1 MKLVDA
7 SIKNPITV
15 IVGVILLVMFGLIA
29 LLRIPVQLTPNVDK
43 AEITVNTIWTGA
55 SPQEVEREIIDEQED
70 VLKSVEGLVEMKS
83 ESFYGRGTI
92 TLKFQVGTDPN
103 AALLKVS
110 NNLNQVPEYPDEA
123 EEPVLVSSGSQQ
135 NAIAWIVLERLS
147 GDNTN
152 IATEYQFVKDFIKPR
167 FERIPGVAESE
178 IYGGVEPEMQVI
190 FAPDALA
197 AHRISIAEVA
207 AALNRENE
215 NISAGDFDEGKRKFI
230 ARTVGQ
236 YQSPQDVAD
245 VVIKYI
251 NGAPIYV
258 YDVAEVRLGYA
269 KPAATVHEKDRP
281 TIAVNCKRQTGA
293 NVIQVMKGVRQAIV
307 ELNAGLL
314 KERGMRL
321 RQVYDETEYIESA
334 IDLVRQNLFV
344 GGTLAVLVLILFLRS
359 INSTL
364 IIATAI
370 PISVVGTFL
379 MMTFFGRNINVISLA
394 GLAFA
399 VGMVVDA
406 AIVVL
411 ENIDRHR
418 ELGESRVVAAQRGTT
433 EVWGAVLAS
442 TLTTMAVFI
451 PVVYVQEEAGQLFKD
466 IAIAISCAVALS
478 LIVSI
483 TVIPTFAAKILGF
496 FRERRKAKLAVKYQ
510 QMHGVSANPG
520 SKPAGDDTYDSVGHV
535 SFFGKALRRL
545 DNFAHR
551 FTEGVAN
558 FNYKVTGSVPARL
571 AVVLVLTGL
580 SLGMALWLSPP
591 SEYLPEG
598 NRNFVFSFLL
608 PPPGYNLEEL
618 DDIGKEIVDDL
629 DPYWKGV
636 ESKEGTIEFR
646 EPRIRNLF
654 YVALGRLMFAGA
666 STEDPLK
673 ARDLVPIF
681 KQELAKIPGFY
692 ATSYQS
698 SLFGRGISS
707 GRTIDIDITGPD
719 LVQLVRIGARIFG
732 QSMQLLPGSQVRP
745 IPSLDLG
752 NPEIQIIP
760 DRVRAASLGLAARD
774 IGEAVDTLL
783 DGRKVS
789 DYQHEGKEIDLTLM
803 GRSSS
808 TQRTQDFDNLLL
820 RTLDGQLITLGSVT
834 DVRWVAGPTQ
844 INHIERQRAITI
856 QVRPP
861 KETPL
866 ETAMQIIENKIIA
879 PIKNSNEL
887 GNLYNINL
895 AGTADDLVV
904 TRRALQW
911 NFILALVITYLL
923 MAALFAS
930 FLYPFVI
937 MFSVPLAAA
946 GGFAGL
952 WLVSTFIEYQSLD
965 VLTMLG
971 FIILIGTVVN
981 NAILIVHQSLNH
993 MRHEGLERREA
1004 IREAVR
1010 NRIRPIFMSTTT
1022 SVFGMLPLV
1031 LFRGA
1036 GSELYRGLGSV
1047 VVGGLALSTIFTL
1060 FLIPAL
1066 FSLVLDA
1073 RFRITGKIT

>member
-15 IVGVILLVMFGLIA
+15 AVGVILLVMFGLIA
-29 LLRIPVQLTPNVDK
+29 LFRIPVQLTPNVDK
-43 AEITVNTIWTGA
+43 AEITVNTIWPGA
-55 SPQEVEREIIDEQED
+55 SPQEVEREIADEQED

-83 ESFYGRGTI
+83 ESFYGRGTVS
-92 TLKFQVGTDPN
+92 LKFQVGTDPD

-123 EEPVLVSSGSQQ
+123 EEPVLVSSGSEQ
-135 NAIAWIVLERLS
+135 NAIAWIILERLS
-147 GDNTN
+147 GDNTG
-152 IATEYQFVKDFIKPR
+152 IETEYQFVKDFVKPR

-190 FAPDALA
+190 FDPDELA
-197 AHRISIAEVA
+197 AHHITLAEVA
-207 AALNRENE
+207 AALNQENE

-236 YQSPQDVAD
+236 YQSPNDVEN

-258 YDVAEVRLGYA
+258 RDIAKVKLGYA
-269 KPAATVHEKDRP
+269 KPTATVHEKNRP
-281 TIAVNCKRQTGA
+281 TIAVNAKRQTGA
-293 NVIQVMKGVRQAIV
+293 NVLQVMKGVREAIA
-307 ELNAGLL
+307 EMNAGLL
-314 KERGMRL
+314 KERGLRL

-418 ELGESRVVAAQRGTT
+418 SLGETRVEAASKGTT

-483 TVIPTFAAKILGF
+483 TVIPAFAAKILGY
-496 FRERRKAKLAVKYQ
+496 FRERRKAK
-510 QMHGVSANPG
+510 SAAKRKQLSRVPTNPG
-520 SKPAGDDTYDSVGHV
+520 SESDTTKGSE
-535 SFFGKALRRL
+535 L
-545 DNFAHR
+545 DNGLPPLKNSVRLLDRFAHI

-558 FNYKVTGSVPARL
+558 FNYRVTGSVPARV
-571 AVVLVLTGL
+571 AIVVALTGF
-580 SLGMALWLSPP
+580 SLAMAFFLSPP

-618 DDIGKEIVDDL
+618 DQIGNGIVNEL
-629 DPYWKGV
+629 EPYWKEDGNV
-636 ESKEGTIEFR
+636 EYR

-654 YVALGRLMFAGA
+654 YVALGRIMFAGA
-666 STEDPLK
+666 STQDPLK
-673 ARDLVPIF
+673 ARELVPIF
-681 KQELAKIPGFY
+681 KRELKKIPGFY

-707 GRTIDIDITGPD
+707 GRTIDVDITGPD
-719 LVQLVRIGARIFG
+719 LTRLVQFGGRIFG

-752 NPEIQIIP
+752 NPEIQITP

-774 IGEAVDTLL
+774 IGQAVDTLL

-789 DYQHEGKEIDLTLM
+789 DYQHDGKEIDLTLM
-803 GRSSS
+803 GISSF
-808 TQRTQDFDNLLL
+808 TNRTQDFENLLL
-820 RTLDGQLITLGSVT
+820 RTANGQLVTLGSVA

-861 KETPL
+861 RETPL
-866 ETAMQIIENKIIA
+866 ETAMLTLKNKVIA
-879 PIKNSNEL
+879 PLKNSGEI
-887 GNLYNINL
+887 GGLYNINL

-904 TRRALQW
+904 TRKALQW
-911 NFILALVITYLL
+911 NFVLALAITYLL

-930 FLYPFVI
+930 FLYPLVI

-952 WLVSTFIEYQSLD
+952 WLVSHLIEYQSLD

-993 MRHEGLERREA
+993 MRHEGMERREA

-1073 RFRITGKIT
+1073 RYKLTGKIT

>member
-15 IVGVILLVMFGLIA
+15 AVGVILLVMFGLIA

-43 AEITVNTIWTGA
+43 AEITVNTIWPGA

-83 ESFYGRGTI
+83 ESFYSRGRV
-92 TLKFQVGTDPN
+92 TLKFQVGTDPDT
-103 AALLKVS
+103 ALLKVS

-123 EEPVLVSSGSQQ
+123 EEPVLVSSGSEQ
-135 NAIAWIVLERLS
+135 NAIAWIILERLS
-147 GDNTN
+147 GDNTG
-152 IATEYQFVKDFIKPR
+152 IETEYQFVKDFVKPR

-178 IYGGVEPEMQVI
+178 IYGGVEPEMQVT
-190 FAPDALA
+190 FDPNTLA
-197 AHRISIAEVA
+197 AHDITIAEVA
-207 AALNRENE
+207 TALSRENE

-236 YQSPQDVAD
+236 YQSPNDVAN

-258 YDVAEVRLGYA
+258 HDIAEVRLSYA
-269 KPAATVHEKDRP
+269 KPSATVSEKGRP
-281 TIAVNCKRQTGA
+281 TIAVNAKRQTGA
-293 NVIQVMKGVRQAIV
+293 NVLQVMTGVRAAIT
-307 ELNAGLL
+307 EMNAGLL
-314 KERGMRL
+314 KERGLRL

-334 IDLVRQNLFV
+334 INLVRQNLFV

-399 VGMVVDA
+399 VGMVLDA

-418 ELGESRVVAAQRGTT
+418 GLGEGRVEAAYKGTT

-442 TLTTMAVFI
+442 TLTTMAVFV

-483 TVIPTFAAKILGF
+483 TVIPTFSAKILGF
-496 FRERRKAKLAVKYQ
+496 FRERRKAKLAAK
-510 QMHGVSANPG
+510 HEKLSGVLANPAPQSEG
-520 SKPAGDDTYDSVGHV
+520 AKSSKPGSGL
-535 SFFGKALRRL
+535 SPFKKSIRFL
-545 DNFAHR
+545 DRFSHN

-558 FNYKVTGSVPARL
+558 FNYRVTGSVPARV
-571 AVVLVLTGL
+571 AVVVALTGF
-580 SLGMALWLSPP
+580 SLAMALWLSPP

-598 NRNFVFSFLL
+598 NRNFVFSLLL

-618 DDIGKEIVDDL
+618 DKVGNTIVKEL
-629 DPYWKGV
+629 EPYWKDDASV
-636 ESKEGTIEFR
+636 EYR

-654 YVALGRLMFAGA
+654 YVALGRIMFAGA
-666 STEDPLK
+666 STQDPLK

-681 KQELAKIPGFY
+681 KKELRKIPGFY

-698 SLFGRGISS
+698 SLFGRGITS
-707 GRTIDIDITGPD
+707 GRTIDVDISGPD
-719 LVQLVRIGARIFG
+719 LTRLIQFGGRVFG
-732 QSMQLLPGSQVRP
+732 QAMQLLPGSQVRP

-752 NPEIQIIP
+752 NPEIQITP

-774 IGEAVDTLL
+774 IGQVVDTLL

-789 DYQHEGKEIDLTLM
+789 DYQHDGKEIDLTLM
-803 GRSSS
+803 GISSA
-808 TQRTQDFDNLLL
+808 TKQTQDFENLLL
-820 RTLDGQLITLGSVT
+820 RTADGRLVTLGSVA
-834 DVRWVAGPTQ
+834 DVRWVSGPTQ

-861 KETPL
+861 RETPL
-866 ETAMQIIENKIIA
+866 ETAMQTLENKVIG
-879 PIKNSNEL
+879 PLKKSGEL
-887 GNLYNINL
+887 GGLYNINL

-904 TRRALQW
+904 TRKALQW
-911 NFILALVITYLL
+911 NFVLALAITYLL

-930 FLYPFVI
+930 FLYPLVI

-952 WLVSTFIEYQSLD
+952 WLVSNLIEYQSLD

-993 MRHEGLERREA
+993 MRHEGMERREA

-1073 RFRITGKIT
+1073 RYKLTGKIT

>member
-7 SIKNPITV
+7 SIKNPIPV
-15 IVGVILLVMFGLIA
+15 AVGVILLVMFGLIA

-43 AEITVNTIWTGA
+43 AEITVNTIWPGA

-83 ESFYGRGTI
+83 ESFYSRGRV
-92 TLKFQVGTDPN
+92 TLKFQVGTDPDT
-103 AALLKVS
+103 ALLKVS

-123 EEPVLVSSGSQQ
+123 EEPVLVSSGSEQ
-135 NAIAWIVLERLS
+135 NAIAWIILERLS
-147 GDNTN
+147 GDNTG
-152 IATEYQFVKDFIKPR
+152 IETEYQFVKDFVKPR

-190 FAPDALA
+190 FDPNTLA
-197 AHRISIAEVA
+197 AHDITIAEVA
-207 AALNRENE
+207 TALSRENE

-236 YQSPQDVAD
+236 YQSPNDVAN

-258 YDVAEVRLGYA
+258 HDIAEVRLDYA
-269 KPAATVHEKDRP
+269 KPSATVSEKGRP
-281 TIAVNCKRQTGA
+281 TIAVNAKRQTGA
-293 NVIQVMKGVRQAIV
+293 NVLQVMNGVRAAIT
-307 ELNAGLL
+307 EMNAGLL
-314 KERGMRL
+314 KERGLRL

-334 IDLVRQNLFV
+334 INLVRQNLFV

-399 VGMVVDA
+399 VGMVLDA

-418 ELGESRVVAAQRGTT
+418 GLGEGRVEAAYKGTT

-442 TLTTMAVFI
+442 TLTTMAVFV

-483 TVIPTFAAKILGF
+483 TVIPTFSAKILGF
-496 FRERRKAKLAVKYQ
+496 FRERRKAKLAAK
-510 QMHGVSANPG
+510 HEKLSGVLANPAPQSEDAKS
-520 SKPAGDDTYDSVGHV
+520 SKPGSGL
-535 SFFGKALRRL
+535 SPFKKSIRFL
-545 DNFAHR
+545 DRFSHN

-558 FNYKVTGSVPARL
+558 FNYRVTGSVPARV
-571 AVVLVLTGL
+571 AVVVALTGF
-580 SLGMALWLSPP
+580 SLAMALWLSPP

-598 NRNFVFSFLL
+598 NRNFVFSLLL

-618 DDIGKEIVDDL
+618 DKIGNTIVKEL
-629 DPYWKGV
+629 EPYWKDDASV
-636 ESKEGTIEFR
+636 EYR

-654 YVALGRLMFAGA
+654 YVALGRIMFAGA
-666 STEDPLK
+666 STQDPLK

-681 KQELAKIPGFY
+681 KKELRKIPGFY

-698 SLFGRGISS
+698 SLFGRGITS
-707 GRTIDIDITGPD
+707 GRTIDVDISGPD
-719 LVQLVRIGARIFG
+719 LTRLIQFGGRVFG
-732 QSMQLLPGSQVRP
+732 QAMQLLPGSQVRP

-752 NPEIQIIP
+752 NPEIQITP

-774 IGEAVDTLL
+774 IGQVVDTLL

-789 DYQHEGKEIDLTLM
+789 DYQHDGKEIDLTLM
-803 GRSSS
+803 GISSA
-808 TQRTQDFDNLLL
+808 TKQTQDFENLLL
-820 RTLDGQLITLGSVT
+820 RTSNGRLVTLGSVA
-834 DVRWVAGPTQ
+834 DVRWVSGPTQ

-861 KETPL
+861 RETPL
-866 ETAMQIIENKIIA
+866 ETAMQTLENKVIG
-879 PIKNSNEL
+879 PLKKSGEL
-887 GNLYNINL
+887 GGLYNINL

-904 TRRALQW
+904 TRKALQW
-911 NFILALVITYLL
+911 NFVLALAITYLL

-930 FLYPFVI
+930 FLYPLVI

-952 WLVSTFIEYQSLD
+952 WLVSNLIEYQSLD

-993 MRHEGLERREA
+993 MRHEGMERREA

-1073 RFRITGKIT
+1073 RYKLTGKIT

>member
-15 IVGVILLVMFGLIA
+15 AVGVILLVMFGLIA

-43 AEITVNTIWTGA
+43 AEITVNTFWPGA
-55 SPQEVEREIIDEQED
+55 SPQEVEREIADEQED

-83 ESFYGRGTI
+83 ESFYGRGTV
-92 TLKFQVGTDPN
+92 TLKFQVGTDPD

-123 EEPVLVSSGSQQ
+123 EEPVLVSSGSEQ
-135 NAIAWIVLERLS
+135 NAIAWIILERLS
-147 GDNTN
+147 GDNTG
-152 IATEYQFVKDFIKPR
+152 IETEYQFVKDFVKPR

-190 FAPDALA
+190 FDPNELA
-197 AHRISIAEVA
+197 AHRITIAEVS
-207 AALNRENE
+207 AALNQENE

-236 YQSPQDVAD
+236 YQSPNDVEN

-258 YDVAEVRLGYA
+258 RDIAEVKLGYA
-269 KPAATVHEKDRP
+269 KPTATVHEKNRP
-281 TIAVNCKRQTGA
+281 TIAVNAKRQTGA
-293 NVIQVMKGVRQAIV
+293 NVLQVMRGVREAIT
-307 ELNAGLL
+307 EMNEGLL
-314 KERGMRL
+314 KERGLRL

-418 ELGESRVVAAQRGTT
+418 SLGETRVEAAYKGTT

-483 TVIPTFAAKILGF
+483 TVIPTFSAKVLGY
-496 FRERRKAKLAVKYQ
+496 FRERRKAKSAAKRQ
-510 QMHGVSANPG
+510 QLSTLPTNPG
-520 SKPAGDDTYDSVGHV
+520 SEPDTTKGSELDSGLPALKNPVRH
-535 SFFGKALRRL
+535 L
-545 DNFAHR
+545 DRFAHL
-551 FTEGVAN
+551 FTDGVAN
-558 FNYKVTGSVPARL
+558 FNYRLTGSVPARV
-571 AVVLVLTGL
+571 AVVVALTGF
-580 SLGMALWLSPP
+580 SLAMAFFLSPP

-598 NRNFVFSFLL
+598 NRNFVFSLLL

-618 DDIGKEIVDDL
+618 DQIGTVIVKEL
-629 DPYWKGV
+629 EPYWKEDGGV
-636 ESKEGTIEFR
+636 EYR

-654 YVALGRLMFAGA
+654 YVALGRIMFAGA
-666 STEDPLK
+666 STQNPLR
-673 ARDLVPIF
+673 ARELVPIF
-681 KQELAKIPGFY
+681 KRELKKIPGFY

-707 GRTIDIDITGPD
+707 GRTIDVDITGPD
-719 LVQLVRIGARIFG
+719 LTRLVQFGGRIFG
-732 QSMQLLPGSQVRP
+732 QAMQLLPGSQVRP

-752 NPEIQIIP
+752 NPEIQITP

-774 IGEAVDTLL
+774 IGQAVDTLL

-789 DYQHEGKEIDLTLM
+789 DYQHDGKEIDLTLM
-803 GRSSS
+803 GISSF
-808 TQRTQDFDNLLL
+808 TNRTQDFDNLLL
-820 RTLDGQLITLGSVT
+820 RTADGQLITLGSVA

-861 KETPL
+861 RETPL
-866 ETAMQIIENKIIA
+866 ETAMLTLKNKVIA
-879 PIKNSNEL
+879 PFKNSGEI
-887 GNLYNINL
+887 GGLYNINL

-904 TRRALQW
+904 TRKALQW
-911 NFILALVITYLL
+911 NFVLALVITYLL

-930 FLYPFVI
+930 FLYPLVI

-952 WLVSTFIEYQSLD
+952 WLVSHLIEYQSLD

-993 MRHEGLERREA
+993 MRHEGMERREA

-1022 SVFGMLPLV
+1022 SVFGMMPLV

-1073 RFRITGKIT
+1073 RYKLTGKIT

>member
-1 MKLVDA
+1 
-7 SIKNPITV
+7 
-15 IVGVILLVMFGLIA
+15 
-29 LLRIPVQLTPNVDK
+29 
-43 AEITVNTIWTGA
+43 
-55 SPQEVEREIIDEQED
+55 
-70 VLKSVEGLVEMKS
+70 
-83 ESFYGRGTI
+83 
-92 TLKFQVGTDPN
+92 
-103 AALLKVS
+103 
-110 NNLNQVPEYPDEA
+110 
-123 EEPVLVSSGSQQ
+123 
-135 NAIAWIVLERLS
+135 
-147 GDNTN
+147 
-152 IATEYQFVKDFIKPR
+152 
-167 FERIPGVAESE
+167 
-178 IYGGVEPEMQVI
+178 MQVI
-190 FAPDALA
+190 FDPNGLA
-197 AHRISIAEVA
+197 AHNITIAEVA

-236 YQSPQDVAD
+236 YQSPTDVEN

-251 NGAPIYV
+251 NGTPIYV
-258 YDVAEVRLGYA
+258 RDIAEVRLGYA
-269 KPAATVHEKDRP
+269 KPTATVHEKNRP
-281 TIAVNCKRQTGA
+281 TIAVNAKRQTGA
-293 NVIQVMKGVRQAIV
+293 NVLQVMTGVREAIA
-307 ELNAGLL
+307 EMNAGLL
-314 KERGMRL
+314 KERGLRL

-370 PISVVGTFL
+370 PISIVGTFL

-418 ELGESRVVAAQRGTT
+418 GLGETRVEAAYKGTT

-483 TVIPTFAAKILGF
+483 TVIPTFSAKILGF
-496 FRERRKAKLAVKYQ
+496 FRERRKVKLAAKRKQLSAVP
-510 QMHGVSANPG
+510 ANPG
-520 SKPAGDDTYDSVGHV
+520 SEPDTTKAHESGNELASFKNSVR
-535 SFFGKALRRL
+535 FL
-545 DNFAHR
+545 DRFAHI

-558 FNYKVTGSVPARL
+558 FNYRVTGSVPARV
-571 AVVLVLTGL
+571 AVVVALTGF
-580 SLGMALWLSPP
+580 SLAMAFFLSPP

-598 NRNFVFSFLL
+598 NRNFVFSLLL

-618 DDIGKEIVDDL
+618 DQIGSVIVKEL
-629 DPYWKGV
+629 EPYWKEDGGV
-636 ESKEGTIEFR
+636 EYR

-666 STEDPLK
+666 STQDPLK

-681 KQELAKIPGFY
+681 KRELKKIPGFY

-707 GRTIDIDITGPD
+707 GRTIDVDITGPD
-719 LVQLVRIGARIFG
+719 LTRLVQFGGRVFG
-732 QSMQLLPGSQVRP
+732 QAMQLLPGSQVRP

-752 NPEIQIIP
+752 NPEIQITP

-789 DYQHEGKEIDLTLM
+789 DYQHDGKEIDLTLM
-803 GRSSS
+803 GISSS
-808 TQRTQDFDNLLL
+808 TERTQDFENLLL
-820 RTLDGQLITLGSVT
+820 RTADGRLITLGSVA
-834 DVRWVAGPTQ
+834 DVRWVSGPTQ

-861 KETPL
+861 RETPL
-866 ETAMQIIENKIIA
+866 ETAMQTLENKVIA
-879 PIKNSNEL
+879 PLKNSGEI
-887 GNLYNINL
+887 GGLYNINL

-904 TRRALQW
+904 TRKALQW
-911 NFILALVITYLL
+911 NFVLALVITYLL

-930 FLYPFVI
+930 FLYPLVI

-993 MRHEGLERREA
+993 MRHEGMERREA

-1073 RFRITGKIT
+1073 RYKLTGKII

>member
-1 MKLVDA
+1 MKLVEA

-15 IVGVILLVMFGLIA
+15 IVGVILLVMFGFIA

-43 AEITVNTIWTGA
+43 AEITVNTLWPGA

-83 ESFYGRGTI
+83 ESFYGRGTV
-92 TLKFQVGTDPN
+92 TLKFQVGTDPD

-123 EEPVLVSSGSQQ
+123 EEPVLVSSGSEQ

-147 GDNTN
+147 GDNTG

-190 FAPDALA
+190 FEPDALA
-197 AHRISIAEVA
+197 AHRITIAEVS

-236 YQSPQDVAD
+236 YRSPKDVAS

-258 YDVAEVRLGYA
+258 HDVAEVRLGYA
-269 KPAATVHEKDRP
+269 KPTATVHERDRP

-293 NVIQVMKGVRQAIV
+293 NVIQVMAGVRQAIS
-307 ELNAGLL
+307 ELNEGLL
-314 KERGMRL
+314 QERGLRL

-344 GGTLAVLVLILFLRS
+344 GGSLAVLVLILFLRS

-379 MMTFFGRNINVISLA
+379 MMSFFGRNINVISLA

-418 ELGESRVVAAQRGTT
+418 ELGEPRAIAAYNGTT

-496 FRERRKAKLAVKYQ
+496 FRERRKAKLSAKYQ
-510 QMHGVSANPG
+510 KLESTPADHGGGVVG
-520 SKPAGDDTYDSVGHV
+520 AGRKLISMMDS
-535 SFFGKALRRL
+535 
-545 DNFAHR
+545 FAR
-551 FTEGVAN
+551 SVTEGVAN
-558 FNYKVTGSVPARL
+558 FNYRVTGSVSARL
-571 AVVLVLTGL
+571 GVVIVLTGF
-580 SLGMALWLSPP
+580 SLAMAIWLSPP

-598 NRNFVFSFLL
+598 NRNFVFNFLL
-608 PPPGYNLEEL
+608 PPPGYNLDEL
-618 DDIGKEIVDDL
+618 DQIGNEIVENL
-629 DPYWKGV
+629 GPYWKGV
-636 ESKEGTIEFR
+636 ETKTGTIEFR
-646 EPRIRNLF
+646 DPQIRNLF

-681 KQELAKIPGFY
+681 KTELNKIPGFY

-719 LVQLVRIGARIFG
+719 LVRLVQIGARIFG

-752 NPEIQIIP
+752 NPEIQITP

-789 DYQHEGKEIDLTLM
+789 DYQHQGKEIDLTLM

-808 TQRTQDFDNLLL
+808 TQRTQDFNNLLL
-820 RTLDGQLITLGSVT
+820 RTSDGQLITLGSVA

-861 KETPL
+861 KQTPL
-866 ETAMQIIENKIIA
+866 EAAMQIIESDIIG
-879 PIKNSNEL
+879 PLRNSGEL
-887 GNLYNINL
+887 GSLYGINL

-911 NFILALVITYLL
+911 NFVLALAITYLL
-923 MAALFAS
+923 MSALFAS

-993 MRHEGLERREA
+993 MRNEGMERREA

-1073 RFRITGKIT
+1073 RARITGKAI

>member
-15 IVGVILLVMFGLIA
+15 AVGVILLVMFGLIA

-43 AEITVNTIWTGA
+43 AEITVNTIWPGA
-55 SPQEVEREIIDEQED
+55 SPQEVEREIADEQED

-83 ESFYGRGTI
+83 ESFYGRVRV
-92 TLKFQVGTDPN
+92 TLKFQVGTDPDT
-103 AALLKVS
+103 ALLKVS

-123 EEPVLVSSGSQQ
+123 EEPVLVSSGSEQ
-135 NAIAWIVLERLS
+135 NAIAWIILERLS
-147 GDNTN
+147 GDNTG
-152 IATEYQFVKDFIKPR
+152 IESEYQFVKDFVKPR

-178 IYGGVEPEMQVI
+178 IYGGVKPEMQVT
-190 FAPDALA
+190 FDPNSLA
-197 AHRISIAEVA
+197 AHNITIAEVA

-236 YQSPQDVAD
+236 YQSPNDVEN

-251 NGAPIYV
+251 NGTPIYV
-258 YDVAEVRLGYA
+258 HDIAEVRLGYA
-269 KPAATVHEKDRP
+269 KPTATVHEKNRP
-281 TIAVNCKRQTGA
+281 TIAVNAKRQTGA
-293 NVIQVMKGVRQAIV
+293 NVLQVMTGVREAIA
-307 ELNAGLL
+307 EMNAGLL
-314 KERGMRL
+314 KERGLRL

-418 ELGESRVVAAQRGTT
+418 GLGETRVEAAYKGTT

-478 LIVSI
+478 LVVSI
-483 TVIPTFAAKILGF
+483 TVIPTFSARILGY
-496 FRERRKAKLAVKYQ
+496 FRERRQAKLAAKRMQLSTVPT
-510 QMHGVSANPG
+510 NP
-520 SKPAGDDTYDSVGHV
+520 SSEPDTTKTSE
-535 SFFGKALRRL
+535 L
-545 DNFAHR
+545 DNELPSFKNSVRLLDRFAHI

-558 FNYKVTGSVPARL
+558 FNYRVTGSVSARV
-571 AVVLVLTGL
+571 AVVVALTGF
-580 SLGMALWLSPP
+580 SLAMAFFLSPP

-598 NRNFVFSFLL
+598 NRNFVFSLLL

-618 DDIGKEIVDDL
+618 DQIGNVIVKEL
-629 DPYWKGV
+629 EPYWKEDEGV
-636 ESKEGTIEFR
+636 EYR

-654 YVALGRLMFAGA
+654 YVALGRIMFAGA
-666 STEDPLK
+666 STQDPLK

-681 KQELAKIPGFY
+681 KKELKKIPGFY

-707 GRTIDIDITGPD
+707 GRTIDVDITGPD
-719 LVQLVRIGARIFG
+719 LTRLVQFGGRVFG
-732 QSMQLLPGSQVRP
+732 QAMQLLPGSQVRP

-752 NPEIQIIP
+752 NPEIQITP

-774 IGEAVDTLL
+774 IGQAVDTLL
-783 DGRKVS
+783 DGHKVS
-789 DYQHEGKEIDLTLM
+789 YYQHDGKEMDLTLM
-803 GRSSS
+803 GISSF
-808 TQRTQDFDNLLL
+808 TKQTQDFDNLLL
-820 RTLDGQLITLGSVT
+820 RTADGRLITLGSVA

-861 KETPL
+861 RETPL
-866 ETAMQIIENKIIA
+866 ETAMQTLENKIIA
-879 PIKNSNEL
+879 PLKKSGEIS
-887 GNLYNINL
+887 GLYNINL

-904 TRRALQW
+904 TRKALQW
-911 NFILALVITYLL
+911 NFVLALVITYLL
-923 MAALFAS
+923 LAALFAS
-930 FLYPFVI
+930 FLYPLVI

-952 WLVSTFIEYQSLD
+952 WLVSNLIEYQSLD

-993 MRHEGLERREA
+993 MRHEEMERREA

-1022 SVFGMLPLV
+1022 SVFGMMPLV

-1073 RFRITGKIT
+1073 RYKLTGKIT

>member
-7 SIKNPITV
+7 SIKNPIPV
-15 IVGVILLVMFGLIA
+15 AVGVILLVMFGLIA

-43 AEITVNTIWTGA
+43 AEITVNTIWPGA

-83 ESFYGRGTI
+83 ESFYSRGRV
-92 TLKFQVGTDPN
+92 TLKFQVGTDPDT
-103 AALLKVS
+103 ALLKVS

-123 EEPVLVSSGSQQ
+123 EEPVLVSSGSEQ
-135 NAIAWIVLERLS
+135 NAIAWIILERLS
-147 GDNTN
+147 GDNTG
-152 IATEYQFVKDFIKPR
+152 IETEYQFVKDFVKPR

-178 IYGGVEPEMQVI
+178 IYGGVEPEMQVT
-190 FAPDALA
+190 FDPNTLA
-197 AHRISIAEVA
+197 AHDITIAEVA
-207 AALNRENE
+207 TALSRENE

-236 YQSPQDVAD
+236 YQSPNDVAN

-258 YDVAEVRLGYA
+258 HDVAEVRLDYA
-269 KPAATVHEKDRP
+269 KPSATVSEKGRP
-281 TIAVNCKRQTGA
+281 TIAVNAKRQTGA
-293 NVIQVMKGVRQAIV
+293 NVLQVMTGVRAAIT
-307 ELNAGLL
+307 EMNAGLL
-314 KERGMRL
+314 KERGLRL

-334 IDLVRQNLFV
+334 INLVRQNLFV

-399 VGMVVDA
+399 VGMVLDA

-418 ELGESRVVAAQRGTT
+418 GLGEGRVEAAYKGTT

-442 TLTTMAVFI
+442 TLTTMAVFV

-483 TVIPTFAAKILGF
+483 TVIPTFSAKILGF
-496 FRERRKAKLAVKYQ
+496 FRERRKAKLAAK
-510 QMHGVSANPG
+510 HEKLSGVLANPAPQSEDAKS
-520 SKPAGDDTYDSVGHV
+520 SKPGSGL
-535 SFFGKALRRL
+535 SPFKKSIRFL
-545 DNFAHR
+545 DRFSHN

-558 FNYKVTGSVPARL
+558 FNYRVTGSVPARV
-571 AVVLVLTGL
+571 AVVVALTGF
-580 SLGMALWLSPP
+580 SLAMALWLSPP

-598 NRNFVFSFLL
+598 NRNFVFSLLL

-618 DDIGKEIVDDL
+618 DKVGNTIVKEL
-629 DPYWKGV
+629 EPYWKDDASV
-636 ESKEGTIEFR
+636 EYR

-654 YVALGRLMFAGA
+654 YVALGRIMFAGA
-666 STEDPLK
+666 STQDPLK

-681 KQELAKIPGFY
+681 KKELRKIPGFY

-698 SLFGRGISS
+698 SLFGRGITS
-707 GRTIDIDITGPD
+707 GRTIDVDISGPD
-719 LVQLVRIGARIFG
+719 LTRLIQFGGRVFG
-732 QSMQLLPGSQVRP
+732 QAMQLLPGSQVRP

-752 NPEIQIIP
+752 NPEIQITP

-774 IGEAVDTLL
+774 IGQVVDTLL

-789 DYQHEGKEIDLTLM
+789 DYQHDGKEIDLTLM
-803 GRSSS
+803 GISSA
-808 TQRTQDFDNLLL
+808 TKQTQDFENLLL
-820 RTLDGQLITLGSVT
+820 RTSNGRLVTLGSVA
-834 DVRWVAGPTQ
+834 DVRWVSGPTQ

-861 KETPL
+861 RETPL
-866 ETAMQIIENKIIA
+866 ETAMQTLENKVIG
-879 PIKNSNEL
+879 PLKKSGEL
-887 GNLYNINL
+887 GGLYNINL

-904 TRRALQW
+904 TRKALQW
-911 NFILALVITYLL
+911 NFVLALAITYLL

-930 FLYPFVI
+930 FLYPLVI

-952 WLVSTFIEYQSLD
+952 WLVSNLIEYQSLD

-993 MRHEGLERREA
+993 MRHEGMERREA

-1073 RFRITGKIT
+1073 RYKLTGKII

>member
-15 IVGVILLVMFGLIA
+15 IVGVILVVMFGFIA

-43 AEITVNTIWTGA
+43 AEITVNTVWPGA

-83 ESFYGRGTI
+83 ESFYGRGTV
-92 TLKFQVGTDPN
+92 TLQFQVGTDPD

-123 EEPVLVSSGSQQ
+123 EEPVLVSSGSEQ

-147 GDNTN
+147 GDNTG

-178 IYGGVEPEMQVI
+178 IYGGVEPEMQVV
-190 FAPDALA
+190 FDPNALA

-236 YQSPQDVAD
+236 YQSPQDVAS

-251 NGAPIYV
+251 NGAPIYIH
-258 YDVAEVRLGYA
+258 DVAEVRLGYA
-269 KPAATVHEKDRP
+269 KPTATVHERDRP

-293 NVIQVMKGVRQAIV
+293 NVIHVMKGVRQSIA
-307 ELNAGLL
+307 ELNGGLL
-314 KERGMRL
+314 KDRGLRL
-321 RQVYDETEYIESA
+321 SQVYDETEYIESA
-334 IDLVRQNLFV
+334 IDLVRDNLFV
-344 GGTLAVLVLILFLRS
+344 GGSLAILVLLLFLRS
-359 INSTL
+359 FNSTL

-418 ELGESRVVAAQRGTT
+418 AQGESRVVAASRGTT

-478 LIVSI
+478 LIVSV
-483 TVIPTFAAKILGF
+483 TVIPSFAAKILGF
-496 FRERRKAKLAVKYQ
+496 FRERREAKLAAKYQ
-510 QMHGVSANPG
+510 KLEGTPVNPEG
-520 SKPAGDDTYDSVGHV
+520 RVAGGRRGLISRMDS
-535 SFFGKALRRL
+535 
-545 DNFAHR
+545 FAHK
-551 FTEGVAN
+551 FTEGVAD
-558 FNYKVTGSVPARL
+558 FNYKVTGSVAARL
-571 AVVLVLTGL
+571 GVVVVLTGL
-580 SLGMALWLSPP
+580 SLAMAIWLSPP

-598 NRNFVFSFLL
+598 NRNFVFNFLL

-618 DDIGKEIVDDL
+618 DDIGKEVVENL
-629 DPYWKGV
+629 EPYWKGV
-636 ESKEGTIEFR
+636 ETKEGTLEFR
-646 EPRIRNLF
+646 EPQIRNLF

-681 KQELAKIPGFY
+681 KEELTKIPGFY

-719 LVQLVRIGARIFG
+719 LVRLVQLGGQIFA

-752 NPEIQIIP
+752 NPEIQITP

-803 GRSSS
+803 GRSSF
-808 TQRTQDFDNLLL
+808 TQRTQDFDDLLL
-820 RTLDGQLITLGSVT
+820 RTSDGQLITLGSVA

-866 ETAMQIIENKIIA
+866 ETAMQIIENQIIA
-879 PIKNSNEL
+879 PLRNSGDL
-887 GNLYNINL
+887 GSLYTINL
-895 AGTADDLVV
+895 AGTADDLVI

-911 NFILALVITYLL
+911 NFVLALVITYLL
-923 MAALFAS
+923 MSALFAS

-993 MRHEGLERREA
+993 MRYDGMERREA

-1073 RFRITGKIT
+1073 RARITGKVI

>member
-1 MKLVDA
+1 VKLVDA

-15 IVGVILLVMFGLIA
+15 AVGVILLVMFGLIA

-43 AEITVNTIWTGA
+43 AEITVNTIWPGA

-83 ESFYGRGTI
+83 ESFYSRGRV
-92 TLKFQVGTDPN
+92 TLKFQVGTDPDT
-103 AALLKVS
+103 ALLKVS

-123 EEPVLVSSGSQQ
+123 QEPVLVSSGSEQ
-135 NAIAWIVLERLS
+135 NAIAWIILERLN
-147 GDNTN
+147 GDNTG
-152 IATEYQFVKDFIKPR
+152 IETEYQFVKDFVKPR

-178 IYGGVEPEMQVI
+178 IYGGVEPEMQVT
-190 FAPDALA
+190 FDPNTLA
-197 AHRISIAEVA
+197 AYDITIAEVA
-207 AALNRENE
+207 TALNRENE

-236 YQSPQDVAD
+236 YQSPNDVAN

-258 YDVAEVRLGYA
+258 HDIAEVRLGYA
-269 KPAATVHEKDRP
+269 KPSATVSEKGRP
-281 TIAVNCKRQTGA
+281 TIAVNAKRQTGA
-293 NVIQVMKGVRQAIV
+293 NVLQVMNGVRAAIT
-307 ELNAGLL
+307 EMNAGLL
-314 KERGMRL
+314 KERGLRL

-399 VGMVVDA
+399 VGMVLDA

-418 ELGESRVVAAQRGTT
+418 GLGEGRVEAAYKGTT

-442 TLTTMAVFI
+442 TLTTMAVFV

-483 TVIPTFAAKILGF
+483 TVIPTFSAKILGF
-496 FRERRKAKLAVKYQ
+496 FRERRKAKLAAK
-510 QMHGVSANPG
+510 HEKLSGVLANPAPQSDG
-520 SKPAGDDTYDSVGHV
+520 AKSSKPGSGL
-535 SFFGKALRRL
+535 SPFKKSIRFL
-545 DNFAHR
+545 DRFSHN

-558 FNYKVTGSVPARL
+558 FNYRVMGSVPARV
-571 AVVLVLTGL
+571 AVVVALTGF
-580 SLGMALWLSPP
+580 SLAMALWLSPP

-598 NRNFVFSFLL
+598 NRNFVFSLLL

-618 DDIGKEIVDDL
+618 AKVGNTIVKDL
-629 DPYWKGV
+629 EPYWKDDGSV
-636 ESKEGTIEFR
+636 EYR

-654 YVALGRLMFAGA
+654 YVALGRIMFAGA
-666 STEDPLK
+666 STQDPLK

-681 KQELAKIPGFY
+681 KKELRKIPGFY

-698 SLFGRGISS
+698 SLFGRGITS
-707 GRTIDIDITGPD
+707 GRTIDVDISGPD
-719 LVQLVRIGARIFG
+719 LTRLIQFGGRVFG
-732 QSMQLLPGSQVRP
+732 QAMQLLPGSQVRP

-752 NPEIQIIP
+752 NPEIQITP
-760 DRVRAASLGLAARD
+760 DRVRAAILGLSARD
-774 IGEAVDTLL
+774 IGQVVDTLL

-789 DYQHEGKEIDLTLM
+789 DYQHDGKEIDLTLM
-803 GRSSS
+803 GISSY
-808 TQRTQDFDNLLL
+808 TKQTQDFENLLL
-820 RTLDGQLITLGSVT
+820 RTSNGRLVTLGSVA
-834 DVRWVAGPTQ
+834 DVRWVSGPTQ

-861 KETPL
+861 RETPL
-866 ETAMQIIENKIIA
+866 ETAMQTLENKVIG
-879 PIKNSNEL
+879 PLKKSGEL
-887 GNLYNINL
+887 GGLYNINL

-904 TRRALQW
+904 TRKALQW
-911 NFILALVITYLL
+911 NFVLALAITYLL

-930 FLYPFVI
+930 FLYPLVI

-952 WLVSTFIEYQSLD
+952 WLVSNLIEYQSLD

-993 MRHEGLERREA
+993 MRHEGMERREA

-1073 RFRITGKIT
+1073 RYKLTGKII

>member
-15 IVGVILLVMFGLIA
+15 AVGVILLVMFGLIA

-43 AEITVNTIWTGA
+43 AEITINTIWPGA

-83 ESFYGRGTI
+83 ESFYSRGRV
-92 TLKFQVGTDPN
+92 TLKFQVGTDPD

-123 EEPVLVSSGSQQ
+123 QEPVLVSSGSEQ
-135 NAIAWIVLERLS
+135 NAIAWIILERLS
-147 GDNTN
+147 GDNTG
-152 IATEYQFVKDFIKPR
+152 IETEYQFVKDFVKPR

-178 IYGGVEPEMQVI
+178 IYGGVEPEMQVV
-190 FAPDALA
+190 FDPNTLA
-197 AHRISIAEVA
+197 AYDITIAEVA
-207 AALNRENE
+207 TALNRENE

-236 YQSPQDVAD
+236 YQSPNDVGN

-258 YDVAEVRLGYA
+258 HDIAEVRLGYA
-269 KPAATVHEKDRP
+269 KPSATVSEKGRP
-281 TIAVNCKRQTGA
+281 TIAVNAKRQTGA
-293 NVIQVMKGVRQAIV
+293 NVLQVMNGVRAAIT
-307 ELNAGLL
+307 EMNAGLL
-314 KERGMRL
+314 KERGLRL

-399 VGMVVDA
+399 VGMVLDA

-418 ELGESRVVAAQRGTT
+418 GLGEGRVEAAYKGTT

-442 TLTTMAVFI
+442 TLTTMAVFV

-483 TVIPTFAAKILGF
+483 TVIPTFSAKILGF
-496 FRERRKAKLAVKYQ
+496 FRERRKAKLAAK
-510 QMHGVSANPG
+510 HEKLSGVLANPG
-520 SKPAGDDTYDSVGHV
+520 PQSDGAKSSKPGSGL
-535 SFFGKALRRL
+535 SPFKKSIRFL
-545 DNFAHR
+545 DRFSHN

-558 FNYKVTGSVPARL
+558 FNYRVMGSVPARM
-571 AVVLVLTGL
+571 AVVVALTGF
-580 SLGMALWLSPP
+580 SLAMALWLSPP

-598 NRNFVFSFLL
+598 NRNFVFSLLL

-618 DDIGKEIVDDL
+618 AKVGNTIVKDL
-629 DPYWKGV
+629 EPYWKDDGSV
-636 ESKEGTIEFR
+636 EYR

-654 YVALGRLMFAGA
+654 YVALGRIMFAGA
-666 STEDPLK
+666 STQDPLK

-681 KQELAKIPGFY
+681 KRELRKIPGFY

-698 SLFGRGISS
+698 SLFGRGITS
-707 GRTIDIDITGPD
+707 GRTIDVDISGPD
-719 LVQLVRIGARIFG
+719 LTRLIQFGGRVFG
-732 QSMQLLPGSQVRP
+732 QAMQLLPGSQVRP

-752 NPEIQIIP
+752 NPEIQITP
-760 DRVRAASLGLAARD
+760 DRVRAASLGLSARD
-774 IGEAVDTLL
+774 IGQVVDTLL

-789 DYQHEGKEIDLTLM
+789 DYQHDGKEIDLTLM
-803 GRSSS
+803 GISSS
-808 TQRTQDFDNLLL
+808 TKQTQDFENLIL
-820 RTLDGQLITLGSVT
+820 RTSNGRLITLGSVA
-834 DVRWVAGPTQ
+834 DVRWVSGPTQ

-861 KETPL
+861 RETPL
-866 ETAMQIIENKIIA
+866 ETAMQTLENKVIG
-879 PIKNSNEL
+879 PLKKSGEL
-887 GNLYNINL
+887 GGLYNINL

-904 TRRALQW
+904 TRKALQW
-911 NFILALVITYLL
+911 NFVLALAITYLL

-930 FLYPFVI
+930 FLYPLVI

-952 WLVSTFIEYQSLD
+952 WLVSNFIEYQSLD

-993 MRHEGLERREA
+993 MRHEGMERREA

-1073 RFRITGKIT
+1073 RYRLTGKII

>member
-1 MKLVDA
+1 MKLVEA
-7 SIKNPITV
+7 AIENPITV
-15 IVGVILLVMFGLIA
+15 IVGVILLVMFGFIS

-43 AEITVNTIWTGA
+43 AEITVNTVWSGG
-55 SPQEVEREIIDEQED
+55 SPQEVEREIVDEQED
-70 VLKSVEGLVEMKS
+70 VLKSVEGLIEMKS
-83 ESFYGRGTI
+83 ESFYGRGRV
-92 TLKFQVGTDPN
+92 TLKFQVGTDPD
-103 AALLKVS
+103 AALLKAS
-110 NNLNQVPEYPDEA
+110 NNLNQVPEYPNEA
-123 EEPVLVSSGSQQ
+123 EEPVLVSSGSEQ

-147 GDNTN
+147 GDNTG
-152 IATEYQFVKDFIKPR
+152 IATLYQFVKDYVKPR

-190 FAPDALA
+190 FDPNAIA
-197 AHRISIAEVA
+197 AHRITIAEVA

-215 NISAGDFDEGKRKFI
+215 NISAGDFDEGKRRFI

-236 YQSPQDVAD
+236 YRSPRDVAN

-258 YDVAEVRLGYA
+258 RDVAAVRLGFA
-269 KPAATVHEKDRP
+269 KPTATVHEKDRP
-281 TIAVNCKRQTGA
+281 TMAVNCKRQTGA
-293 NVIQVMKGVRQAIV
+293 NVIQVMKGVRGAIA

-314 KERGMRL
+314 KEQGLRL

-344 GGTLAVLVLILFLRS
+344 GGTLAVLVLLLFLRS

-379 MMTFFGRNINVISLA
+379 LMTFFGRNINVISLA

-418 ELGESRVVAAQRGTT
+418 GLGKNRKEAAYDGTT

-451 PVVYVQEEAGQLFKD
+451 PVVYVKEEAGQLFKD

-496 FRERRKAKLAVKYQ
+496 FRERRQANQAKIRQKLKPTP
-510 QMHGVSANPG
+510 SNPG
-520 SKPAGDDTYDSVGHV
+520 VNPPETKLHESRHSGAPITGTLGP
-535 SFFGKALRRL
+535 L
-545 DNFAHR
+545 DRFSRR
-551 FTEGVAN
+551 FTEGIAS
-558 FNYKVTGSVPARL
+558 FNYRITGSIPARF
-571 AVVLVLTGL
+571 AVVVALTGF
-580 SLGMALWLSPP
+580 SLAMAIWLSPP
-591 SEYLPEG
+591 AEYLPEG

-608 PPPGYNLEEL
+608 PPPGYNLDEL
-618 DDIGKEIVDDL
+618 DEVGRGIVNDL
-629 DPYWKGV
+629 VPYWKGL
-636 ESKEGTIEFR
+636 EGEDGTIEYR
-646 EPRIRNLF
+646 EPQIRNLF
-654 YVALGRLMFAGA
+654 YVTLGRIMFAGA
-666 STEDPLK
+666 STQDPLK
-673 ARDLVPIF
+673 ARSLVPIF
-681 KQELAKIPGFY
+681 GQELKKIPGFY
-692 ATSYQS
+692 TTSYQS

-707 GRTIDIDITGPD
+707 GRTIDVDITGPD
-719 LVQLVRIGARIFG
+719 LERLIQLGGRIFG

-760 DRVRAASLGLAARD
+760 DRVRATSLGLAARD
-774 IGEAVDTLL
+774 IGQAVDTLL

-803 GRSSS
+803 GLSSS
-808 TQRTQDFDNLLL
+808 TQRTQDFEDLLL
-820 RTLDGQLITLGSVT
+820 RTSDGRLVTIGSLA

-856 QVRPP
+856 RVRPP
-861 KETPL
+861 RETPL
-866 ETAMQIIENKIIA
+866 ETAMQTLQTRVIEPLKTSGEI
-879 PIKNSNEL
+879 
-887 GNLYNINL
+887 GGLYNISL

-911 NFILALVITYLL
+911 NFVLALAITYLL

-930 FLYPFVI
+930 FLYPLVI

-952 WLVSTFIEYQSLD
+952 WLVSHLIEYQSLD

-971 FIILIGTVVN
+971 FIILVGTVVN

-993 MRHEGLERREA
+993 MRHEGMERREA

-1073 RFRITGKIT
+1073 RVRITGKAM

>member
-29 LLRIPVQLTPNVDK
+29 LFRIPVQLTPNVDK

-123 EEPVLVSSGSQQ
+123 EEPVLVSSGSEQ

-152 IATEYQFVKDFIKPR
+152 IATEYQFIKDFIKPR

-178 IYGGVEPEMQVI
+178 IYGGVEPEMQVV
-190 FAPDALA
+190 FDPDALA

-207 AALNRENE
+207 VALNRENE

-236 YQSPQDVAD
+236 YQSPKDVAN

-269 KPAATVHEKDRP
+269 KPTATVHEKDRP

-293 NVIQVMKGVRQAIV
+293 NVIQVMKGVRQAIA
-307 ELNAGLL
+307 EMNAGLL

-418 ELGESRVVAAQRGTT
+418 DLGESRREAAYRGTT

-451 PVVYVQEEAGQLFKD
+451 PVVYVKEEAGQLFKD

-478 LIVSI
+478 LLVSI
-483 TVIPTFAAKILGF
+483 SVIPTFSAKILGF
-496 FRERRKAKLAVKYQ
+496 FRERRKAKLALKHQ
-510 QMHGVSANPG
+510 QMQGVSANP
-520 SKPAGDDTYDSVGHV
+520 AGNDTHDSVGQA
-535 SFFGKALRRL
+535 SIFSKGLRRL
-545 DNFAHR
+545 DNFAHL
-551 FTEGVAN
+551 FTEGVAD
-558 FNYKVTGSVPARL
+558 FNYRVTGSVPARL
-571 AVVLVLTGL
+571 AVIIVLTGL

-598 NRNFVFSFLL
+598 NRNFVFNFLL

-618 DDIGKEIVDDL
+618 DDIGKEIVVNL
-629 DPYWKGV
+629 EPYWKGV
-636 ESKEGTIEFR
+636 ETEEGTIEFR
-646 EPRIRNLF
+646 EPQIRNLF

-681 KQELAKIPGFY
+681 KQELTKIPGFY

-719 LVQLVRIGARIFG
+719 MVQLVQIGARIFG

-745 IPSLDLG
+745 IPSLDLA

-789 DYQHEGKEIDLTLM
+789 DYQHQGKEIDLTLM

-808 TQRTQDFDNLLL
+808 TQRTQDFDSLLL
-820 RTLDGQLITLGSVT
+820 RTRDGQLITLGSVA

-866 ETAMQIIENKIIA
+866 ETAMEIIESKIIA
-879 PIKNSNEL
+879 PLKSSGEL
-887 GNLYNINL
+887 SSLYNINL

-911 NFILALVITYLL
+911 NFVLALVITYLL
-923 MAALFAS
+923 MSALFAS

-993 MRHEGLERREA
+993 MRYEGMGRREA

-1066 FSLVLDA
+1066 FSLVLDVRA
-1073 RFRITGKIT
+1073 RITGKAI

>member
-1 MKLVDA
+1 MKLVEA

-15 IVGVILLVMFGLIA
+15 VVGVILLVMFGFIA
-29 LLRIPVQLTPNVDK
+29 LVRIPVQLTPNVDK
-43 AEITVNTIWTGA
+43 AEITVNTIWPGA
-55 SPQEVEREIIDEQED
+55 SPQEIEREIIDEQED
-70 VLKSVEGLVEMKS
+70 VLKSVESLIEMKS
-83 ESFYGRGTI
+83 ESFYGRGSI
-92 TLKFQVGTDPN
+92 ALKFQVGTDPD

-110 NNLNQVPEYPDEA
+110 NNLNQVPDYPDEA
-123 EEPVLVSSGSQQ
+123 EEPVLVSSGSEQ

-147 GDNTN
+147 GDNTG
-152 IATEYQFVKDFIKPR
+152 IETEYQFIKDFIKPR

-190 FAPDALA
+190 FDPNSLA
-197 AHRISIAEVA
+197 AHQITIAEVA
-207 AALNRENE
+207 AAINQENE

-230 ARTVGQ
+230 ARTVGE
-236 YQSPQDVAD
+236 YQSPNDVAD

-251 NGAPIYV
+251 NGTPIYV
-258 YDVAEVRLGYA
+258 HDVAQVQLGYA
-269 KPAATVHEKDRP
+269 KATAIVNDKNRP

-293 NVIQVMKGVRQAIV
+293 NVLQVMQGVREAIT
-307 ELNAGLL
+307 EMNGGLL
-314 KERGMRL
+314 QQRGLRL

-344 GGTLAVLVLILFLRS
+344 GGTLAVLVLLLFLRS

-379 MMTFFGRNINVISLA
+379 LMTFFGRNINVISLA

-418 ELGESRVVAAQRGTT
+418 SLGESRVEAAYKGTT

-451 PVVYVQEEAGQLFKD
+451 PVVYVKEEAGQLFKD

-478 LIVSI
+478 LVVSI
-483 TVIPTFAAKILGF
+483 TVIPTFAAKVLGF
-496 FRERRKAKLAVKYQ
+496 FRERRQAKLATRHQ
-510 QMHGVSANPG
+510 HLNGAQANPT
-520 SKPAGDDTYDSVGHV
+520 SKPDGDLTHASRAPLSPFTKFIG
-535 SFFGKALRRL
+535 LL
-545 DNFAHR
+545 DRFAR
-551 FTEGVAN
+551 GFTEGIAN
-558 FNYKVTGSVPARL
+558 FNYRITGSVPARL
-571 AVVLVLTGL
+571 IVVLALTGF
-580 SLGMALWLSPP
+580 SLAMAMWLSPP

-598 NRNFVFSFLL
+598 NRNFVFSILL

-618 DDIGKEIVDDL
+618 NDVGQEIVNDL
-629 DPYWKGV
+629 SPYWKEPNSEGV
-636 ESKEGTIEFR
+636 PTEYR

-666 STEDPLK
+666 STQDPLK

-681 KQELAKIPGFY
+681 LQQLRKLPGFY

-707 GRTIDIDITGPD
+707 GRTIDVDITGPE
-719 LVQLVRIGARIFG
+719 LERLIHFGGRVFG
-732 QSMQLLPGSQVRP
+732 QAMQLLPGSQVRP

-774 IGEAVDTLL
+774 IGQAVDTLL

-803 GRSSS
+803 GRSSY
-808 TQRTQDFDNLLL
+808 TQRTQDFADLLL
-820 RTLDGQLITLGSVT
+820 RTSDGRLVTLGSVAG
-834 DVRWVAGPTQ
+834 VHWVAGPTQ

-861 KETPL
+861 RKTPL
-866 ETAMQIIENKIIA
+866 ETAMKVLQTQVISPLKQSGEIGGI
-879 PIKNSNEL
+879 
-887 GNLYNINL
+887 YNINL

-911 NFILALVITYLL
+911 NFVLALIITYLL

-952 WLVSTFIEYQSLD
+952 WLVSNLIEYQSLD

-993 MRHEGLERREA
+993 MRHEEMGRREA

-1047 VVGGLALSTIFTL
+1047 VVGGLALSTVFTL
-1060 FLIPAL
+1060 FLIPAF

-1073 RFRITGKIT
+1073 RVKITGKIT

>member
-1 MKLVDA
+1 
-7 SIKNPITV
+7 
-15 IVGVILLVMFGLIA
+15 MFGLIA

-43 AEITVNTIWTGA
+43 AEITVNTIWPGA

-83 ESFYGRGTI
+83 ESFYSRGRV
-92 TLKFQVGTDPN
+92 TLKFQVGTDPDT
-103 AALLKVS
+103 ALLKVS

-123 EEPVLVSSGSQQ
+123 QEPVLVSSGSEQ
-135 NAIAWIVLERLS
+135 NAIAWIILERLN
-147 GDNTN
+147 GDNTG
-152 IATEYQFVKDFIKPR
+152 IETEYQFVKDFVKPR

-178 IYGGVEPEMQVI
+178 IYGGVEPEMQVT
-190 FAPDALA
+190 FDPNTLA
-197 AHRISIAEVA
+197 AYDITIAEVA
-207 AALNRENE
+207 TALSRENE

-236 YQSPQDVAD
+236 YQSPNDVAN

-258 YDVAEVRLGYA
+258 HDVAEVRLGYA
-269 KPAATVHEKDRP
+269 KPSATVSEKGRP

-293 NVIQVMKGVRQAIV
+293 NVLQVMNGVRAAIT
-307 ELNAGLL
+307 EMNAGLL
-314 KERGMRL
+314 KERGLRL

-399 VGMVVDA
+399 VGMVLDA

-418 ELGESRVVAAQRGTT
+418 GLGEGRAEAAYKGTT

-442 TLTTMAVFI
+442 TLTTMAVFV

-483 TVIPTFAAKILGF
+483 TVIPTFSAKILGF
-496 FRERRKAKLAVKYQ
+496 FRERRKAKLAAK
-510 QMHGVSANPG
+510 HEKLSGVLANPAPQSEDAKS
-520 SKPAGDDTYDSVGHV
+520 SKPGSEL
-535 SFFGKALRRL
+535 SPFKKSIRFL
-545 DNFAHR
+545 DRFSHN

-558 FNYKVTGSVPARL
+558 FNYRVTGSVPARV
-571 AVVLVLTGL
+571 AVVVALTGF
-580 SLGMALWLSPP
+580 SLAMALWLSPP

-598 NRNFVFSFLL
+598 NRNFVFSLLL

-618 DDIGKEIVDDL
+618 DKVGNTIVKEL
-629 DPYWKGV
+629 EPYWKDDASV
-636 ESKEGTIEFR
+636 EYR

-654 YVALGRLMFAGA
+654 YVALGRIMFAGA
-666 STEDPLK
+666 STQDPLK

-681 KQELAKIPGFY
+681 KKELRKIPGFY

-698 SLFGRGISS
+698 SLFGRGITS
-707 GRTIDIDITGPD
+707 GRTIDVDISGPD
-719 LVQLVRIGARIFG
+719 LTRLIQFGGRVFG
-732 QSMQLLPGSQVRP
+732 QAMQLLPGSQVRP

-752 NPEIQIIP
+752 NPEIQITP

-774 IGEAVDTLL
+774 IGQVVDTLL

-789 DYQHEGKEIDLTLM
+789 DYQHDGKEIDLTLM
-803 GRSSS
+803 GISSS
-808 TQRTQDFDNLLL
+808 TKQTQDFENLIL
-820 RTLDGQLITLGSVT
+820 RTSNGRLITLGSVA

-861 KETPL
+861 RETPL
-866 ETAMQIIENKIIA
+866 ETAMQTLENKVIG
-879 PIKNSNEL
+879 PLKKSGEL
-887 GNLYNINL
+887 GGLYNINL

-904 TRRALQW
+904 TRKALQW
-911 NFILALVITYLL
+911 NFVLALAITYLL

-930 FLYPFVI
+930 FLYPLVI

-952 WLVSTFIEYQSLD
+952 WLVSNLIEYQSLD

-993 MRHEGLERREA
+993 MRHEGMERREA

-1073 RFRITGKIT
+1073 RYKLTGKII

>member
-1 MKLVDA
+1 
-7 SIKNPITV
+7 
-15 IVGVILLVMFGLIA
+15 
-29 LLRIPVQLTPNVDK
+29 
-43 AEITVNTIWTGA
+43 
-55 SPQEVEREIIDEQED
+55 
-70 VLKSVEGLVEMKS
+70 
-83 ESFYGRGTI
+83 
-92 TLKFQVGTDPN
+92 
-103 AALLKVS
+103 
-110 NNLNQVPEYPDEA
+110 
-123 EEPVLVSSGSQQ
+123 
-135 NAIAWIVLERLS
+135 
-147 GDNTN
+147 
-152 IATEYQFVKDFIKPR
+152 
-167 FERIPGVAESE
+167 
-178 IYGGVEPEMQVI
+178 
-190 FAPDALA
+190 
-197 AHRISIAEVA
+197 
-207 AALNRENE
+207 
-215 NISAGDFDEGKRKFI
+215 
-230 ARTVGQ
+230 
-236 YQSPQDVAD
+236 
-245 VVIKYI
+245 
-251 NGAPIYV
+251 
-258 YDVAEVRLGYA
+258 
-269 KPAATVHEKDRP
+269 
-281 TIAVNCKRQTGA
+281 
-293 NVIQVMKGVRQAIV
+293 
-307 ELNAGLL
+307 
-314 KERGMRL
+314 L

-418 ELGESRVVAAQRGTT
+418 GMGESRVEAASKGTT

-483 TVIPTFAAKILGF
+483 TVIPTFAAKVLGF
-496 FRERRKAKLAVKYQ
+496 FRERRKANLAAKYQ
-510 QMHGVSANPG
+510 QLSSVPANPSSDPSG
-520 SKPAGDDTYDSVGHV
+520 SETYEQGDKISP
-535 SFFGKALRRL
+535 LRRSLQLL
-545 DNFAHR
+545 DRFGRR
-551 FTEGVAN
+551 FTEGLAN
-558 FNYKVTGSVPARL
+558 FNYRITGSVPARL
-571 AVVLVLTGL
+571 AVVAVFTGFSLT
-580 SLGMALWLSPP
+580 MAFWLSPP
-591 SEYLPEG
+591 AEYLPEG
-598 NRNFVFSFLL
+598 NRNFVFSILL
-608 PPPGYNLEEL
+608 PPPGYNLDEL
-618 DDIGKEIVDDL
+618 DQVGQGIVREL
-629 DPYWKGV
+629 QPYWKEV
-636 ESKEGTIEFR
+636 SSETEPLEYR

-654 YVALGRLMFAGA
+654 YVAFGRLMFAGA

-673 ARDLVPIF
+673 ARSLVPIF
-681 KQELAKIPGFY
+681 RQELRKIPGFY
-692 ATSYQS
+692 GTSYQS
-698 SLFGRGISS
+698 SLFGRGITS
-707 GRTIDIDITGPD
+707 GRTIDVDITGPD
-719 LVQLVRIGARIFG
+719 LARLVQLGGRIFG
-732 QSMQLLPGSQVRP
+732 QTMQLLPGSQVRP

-752 NPEIQIIP
+752 NPEIQITP
-760 DRVRAASLGLAARD
+760 DRVRAASLGLTARD
-774 IGEAVDTLL
+774 IGQVVDTLL

-789 DYQHEGKEIDLTLM
+789 DYQHAGKEIDLTLM
-803 GRSSS
+803 GFSAS
-808 TQRTQDFDNLLL
+808 TQRTQDFENLLL
-820 RTLDGQLITLGSVT
+820 RTTGGRLVTLGSLA

-861 KETPL
+861 RETPL
-866 ETAMQIIENKIIA
+866 ETAMQTLENQVIA
-879 PIKNSNEL
+879 PLRNSGEI
-887 GNLYNINL
+887 GSLYNINL

-911 NFILALVITYLL
+911 NFVLALAITYLL
-923 MAALFAS
+923 MTALFAS
-930 FLYPFVI
+930 FLYPVVI

-952 WLVSTFIEYQSLD
+952 WVVSNLIEYQSLD

-993 MRHEGLERREA
+993 MRHEDMQPREA

-1022 SVFGMLPLV
+1022 SVFGMLPLI

-1047 VVGGLALSTIFTL
+1047 VVGGLALSTVFTL

-1073 RFRITGKIT
+1073 RLKLTGKIT

>member
-1 MKLVDA
+1 VKLVDA

-15 IVGVILLVMFGLIA
+15 AVGVILIIMFGLIA

-43 AEITVNTIWTGA
+43 AEITVNTIWPGA
-55 SPQEVEREIIDEQED
+55 SPQEIEREIADEQED

-83 ESFYGRGTI
+83 ESFYGRGTV
-92 TLKFQVGTDPN
+92 TLKFQVGTNPD

-123 EEPVLVSSGSQQ
+123 EEPVLVSSGSEQ
-135 NAIAWIVLERLS
+135 NAIAWIILERLS
-147 GDNTN
+147 GDNTG
-152 IATEYQFVKDFIKPR
+152 IETEYQFIKDFVKPR

-178 IYGGVEPEMQVI
+178 IYGGVEPEMQVT
-190 FAPDALA
+190 FDPNALA
-197 AHRISIAEVA
+197 AHNITIAEVA
-207 AALNRENE
+207 TALNRENE
-215 NISAGDFDEGKRKFI
+215 NVSAGDFDEGKRKFI

-236 YQSPQDVAD
+236 YQSPTDVEN

-251 NGAPIYV
+251 NDTPIYV
-258 YDVAEVRLGYA
+258 RDIAEVRLGYA
-269 KPAATVHEKDRP
+269 KPTATVHEKNRP
-281 TIAVNCKRQTGA
+281 TIAVNAKRQTGA
-293 NVIQVMKGVRQAIV
+293 NVLQVMTGVREAIA
-307 ELNAGLL
+307 EMNAGLL
-314 KERGMRL
+314 KERGLRL

-334 IDLVRQNLFV
+334 IDLVRQNIFV

-370 PISVVGTFL
+370 PISIVGTFL

-418 ELGESRVVAAQRGTT
+418 GLGETRVEAAYKGTT

-483 TVIPTFAAKILGF
+483 TVIPTFSAKILGF
-496 FRERRKAKLAVKYQ
+496 FRERRKVKLAAKRKQLSAVP
-510 QMHGVSANPG
+510 ANPG
-520 SKPAGDDTYDSVGHV
+520 SDPDTTKAQESGNELASFKNSVR
-535 SFFGKALRRL
+535 FL
-545 DNFAHR
+545 DRFAHI

-558 FNYKVTGSVPARL
+558 FNYRVTGSVPARV
-571 AVVLVLTGL
+571 AVVVALTGF
-580 SLGMALWLSPP
+580 SLAMAFFLSPP

-598 NRNFVFSFLL
+598 NRNFVFSLLL

-618 DDIGKEIVDDL
+618 DQIGSVIVKEL
-629 DPYWKGV
+629 EPYWKEDGSV
-636 ESKEGTIEFR
+636 EYR

-666 STEDPLK
+666 STQDPLK

-681 KQELAKIPGFY
+681 KRELRKIPGFY

-707 GRTIDIDITGPD
+707 GRTIDVDITGPD
-719 LVQLVRIGARIFG
+719 LTRLVQFGGRVFG
-732 QSMQLLPGSQVRP
+732 QAMQLLPGSQVRP

-752 NPEIQIIP
+752 NPEIQITP

-789 DYQHEGKEIDLTLM
+789 DYQHDGKEIDLTLM
-803 GRSSS
+803 GISSS
-808 TQRTQDFDNLLL
+808 TERTQDFQNLLL
-820 RTLDGQLITLGSVT
+820 RTADGRLITLGSVA
-834 DVRWVAGPTQ
+834 DVRWVSGPTQ

-861 KETPL
+861 RETPL
-866 ETAMQIIENKIIA
+866 ETAMQTLENKVIA
-879 PIKNSNEL
+879 PLKNSGEI
-887 GNLYNINL
+887 GGLYNINL

-904 TRRALQW
+904 TRQALQW
-911 NFILALVITYLL
+911 NFVLALVITYLL

-930 FLYPFVI
+930 FLYPVVI

-993 MRHEGLERREA
+993 MRHEGMERREA

-1073 RFRITGKIT
+1073 RYKLTGKIT

>member
-7 SIKNPITV
+7 SIKNPIPV
-15 IVGVILLVMFGLIA
+15 AVGVILLVMFGLIA

-43 AEITVNTIWTGA
+43 AEITVNTIWPGA

-83 ESFYGRGTI
+83 ESFYSRGRV
-92 TLKFQVGTDPN
+92 TLKFQVGTDPDT
-103 AALLKVS
+103 ALLKVS

-123 EEPVLVSSGSQQ
+123 EEPVLVSSGSEQ
-135 NAIAWIVLERLS
+135 NAIAWIILERLS
-147 GDNTN
+147 GDNTG
-152 IATEYQFVKDFIKPR
+152 IETEYQFVKDFVKPR

-178 IYGGVEPEMQVI
+178 IYGGVEPEMQVT
-190 FAPDALA
+190 FDPNTLA
-197 AHRISIAEVA
+197 AHQITIAEVA
-207 AALNRENE
+207 TALSRENE

-236 YQSPQDVAD
+236 YQSPNDVAN

-258 YDVAEVRLGYA
+258 HDIAEVRLSYA
-269 KPAATVHEKDRP
+269 KPSATVSEKGRP
-281 TIAVNCKRQTGA
+281 TIAVNAKRQTGA
-293 NVIQVMKGVRQAIV
+293 NVLQVMNGVRAAIT
-307 ELNAGLL
+307 EMNAGLL
-314 KERGMRL
+314 KERGLRL

-334 IDLVRQNLFV
+334 INLVRQNLFV

-399 VGMVVDA
+399 VGMVLDA

-418 ELGESRVVAAQRGTT
+418 GLGEGRAEAAYKGTT

-442 TLTTMAVFI
+442 TLTTMAVFV

-483 TVIPTFAAKILGF
+483 TVIPTFSAKILGF
-496 FRERRKAKLAVKYQ
+496 FRERRKAKLAAK
-510 QMHGVSANPG
+510 HEKLSGVLANPAPQSEDAKS
-520 SKPAGDDTYDSVGHV
+520 SKPGSEL
-535 SFFGKALRRL
+535 SPFKKSIRFL
-545 DNFAHR
+545 DRFSHN

-558 FNYKVTGSVPARL
+558 FNYRVTGSVPARV
-571 AVVLVLTGL
+571 AVVVALTGF
-580 SLGMALWLSPP
+580 SLAMALWLSPP

-598 NRNFVFSFLL
+598 NRNFVFSLLL

-618 DDIGKEIVDDL
+618 DKIGNTIVKEL
-629 DPYWKGV
+629 EPYWKDDASV
-636 ESKEGTIEFR
+636 EYR

-654 YVALGRLMFAGA
+654 YVALGRIMFAGA
-666 STEDPLK
+666 STQDPLK

-681 KQELAKIPGFY
+681 KKELRKIPGFY

-698 SLFGRGISS
+698 SLFGRGITS
-707 GRTIDIDITGPD
+707 GRTIDVDISGPD
-719 LVQLVRIGARIFG
+719 LTRLIQFGGRVFG
-732 QSMQLLPGSQVRP
+732 QAMQLLPGSQVRP

-752 NPEIQIIP
+752 NPEIQITP

-774 IGEAVDTLL
+774 IGQVVDTLL

-789 DYQHEGKEIDLTLM
+789 DYQHDGKEIDLTLM
-803 GRSSS
+803 GISSY
-808 TQRTQDFDNLLL
+808 TKQTQDFENLLL
-820 RTLDGQLITLGSVT
+820 RTANGRLVTLGSVA
-834 DVRWVAGPTQ
+834 DVRWVSGPTQ

-861 KETPL
+861 RETPL
-866 ETAMQIIENKIIA
+866 ETAMQTLENKVIG
-879 PIKNSNEL
+879 PLKKSGEL
-887 GNLYNINL
+887 GGLYNINL

-904 TRRALQW
+904 TRKALQW
-911 NFILALVITYLL
+911 NFVLALAITYLL

-930 FLYPFVI
+930 FLYPLVI

-952 WLVSTFIEYQSLD
+952 WLVSNLIEYQSLD

-993 MRHEGLERREA
+993 MRHEGMERREA

-1073 RFRITGKIT
+1073 RYKLTGKIT

>member
-1 MKLVDA
+1 VKLVDA
-7 SIKNPITV
+7 SIKNPIPV
-15 IVGVILLVMFGLIA
+15 AVGVILLVMFGLIA

-43 AEITVNTIWTGA
+43 AEITVNTIWPGA

-83 ESFYGRGTI
+83 ESFYSRGRV
-92 TLKFQVGTDPN
+92 TLKFQVGTDPDT
-103 AALLKVS
+103 ALLKVS

-123 EEPVLVSSGSQQ
+123 EEPVLVSSGSEQ
-135 NAIAWIVLERLS
+135 NAIAWIILERLN
-147 GDNTN
+147 GDNTG
-152 IATEYQFVKDFIKPR
+152 IETEYQFVKDFVKPR

-190 FAPDALA
+190 FDPNTLA
-197 AHRISIAEVA
+197 AHDITIAEVA
-207 AALNRENE
+207 TALSRENE

-236 YQSPQDVAD
+236 YQSPNDVAN

-258 YDVAEVRLGYA
+258 HDIAEVRLGYA
-269 KPAATVHEKDRP
+269 KPSATVSEKGRP
-281 TIAVNCKRQTGA
+281 TIAVNAKRQTGA
-293 NVIQVMKGVRQAIV
+293 NVLQVMTGVRAAIT
-307 ELNAGLL
+307 EMNAGLL
-314 KERGMRL
+314 KERGLRL

-334 IDLVRQNLFV
+334 IGLVRQNLFV

-399 VGMVVDA
+399 VGMVLDA

-418 ELGESRVVAAQRGTT
+418 GLGEGRVEAAYKGTT

-442 TLTTMAVFI
+442 TLTTMAVFVPVVFV

-483 TVIPTFAAKILGF
+483 TVIPTFSAKILGF
-496 FRERRKAKLAVKYQ
+496 FRERRKAKLAAK
-510 QMHGVSANPG
+510 HEKLSGVLANPAPQSEDAKS
-520 SKPAGDDTYDSVGHV
+520 SKPGSGL
-535 SFFGKALRRL
+535 SPFKKSIRFL
-545 DNFAHR
+545 DRFSHN

-558 FNYKVTGSVPARL
+558 FNYRVTGSVPARV
-571 AVVLVLTGL
+571 AVVVALTGF
-580 SLGMALWLSPP
+580 SLAMALWLSPP

-598 NRNFVFSFLL
+598 NRNFVFSLLL

-618 DDIGKEIVDDL
+618 DKIGNTTVKEL
-629 DPYWKGV
+629 EPYWKDDASV
-636 ESKEGTIEFR
+636 EYR

-654 YVALGRLMFAGA
+654 YVALGRIMFAGA
-666 STEDPLK
+666 STQDPLK

-681 KQELAKIPGFY
+681 KEELRKIPGFY

-698 SLFGRGISS
+698 SLFGRGITS
-707 GRTIDIDITGPD
+707 GRTIDVDISGPD
-719 LVQLVRIGARIFG
+719 LTRLIQFGGRVFG
-732 QSMQLLPGSQVRP
+732 QAMQLLPGSQVRP

-752 NPEIQIIP
+752 NPEIQITP

-774 IGEAVDTLL
+774 IGQVVDTLL

-789 DYQHEGKEIDLTLM
+789 DYQHDGKEIDLTLM
-803 GRSSS
+803 GISSA
-808 TQRTQDFDNLLL
+808 TKQTQDFENLLL
-820 RTLDGQLITLGSVT
+820 RTSNGRLVTLGSVA
-834 DVRWVAGPTQ
+834 DVRWVSGPTQ

-861 KETPL
+861 RETPL
-866 ETAMQIIENKIIA
+866 ETAMQTLENKVIG
-879 PIKNSNEL
+879 PLKKSGEL
-887 GNLYNINL
+887 GGLYNINL

-904 TRRALQW
+904 TRKALQW
-911 NFILALVITYLL
+911 NFVLALAITYLL

-930 FLYPFVI
+930 FLYPLVI

-952 WLVSTFIEYQSLD
+952 WLVSNLIEYQSLD

-993 MRHEGLERREA
+993 MRHEGMERREA

-1010 NRIRPIFMSTTT
+1010 SFSGAPGLSSI
-1022 SVFGMLPLV
+1022 VVWVALWLVGLPFL
-1031 LFRGA
+1031 
-1036 GSELYRGLGSV
+1036 
-1047 VVGGLALSTIFTL
+1047 L
-1060 FLIPAL
+1060 FLPS
-1066 FSLVLDA
+1066 F
-1073 RFRITGKIT
+1073 

>member
-15 IVGVILLVMFGLIA
+15 AVGVILLVMFGLIA

-43 AEITVNTIWTGA
+43 AEITVNTIWPGA
-55 SPQEVEREIIDEQED
+55 SPQEVEREIADEQED

-83 ESFYGRGTI
+83 ESFYGRGRV
-92 TLKFQVGTDPN
+92 TLKFQVGTDPDT
-103 AALLKVS
+103 ALLKVS

-123 EEPVLVSSGSQQ
+123 EEPVLVSSGSEQ
-135 NAIAWIVLERLS
+135 NAIAWIILERLS
-147 GDNTN
+147 GDNTG
-152 IATEYQFVKDFIKPR
+152 IETEYQFVKDFIKPR

-178 IYGGVEPEMQVI
+178 IFGGVEPEMQVT
-190 FAPDALA
+190 FDPNGLA
-197 AHRISIAEVA
+197 AHHITIAEVA
-207 AALNRENE
+207 TALNRENE

-236 YQSPQDVAD
+236 YQSPNDVEN

-251 NGAPIYV
+251 NGTPIYV
-258 YDVAEVRLGYA
+258 HDIAEVRLGYA
-269 KPAATVHEKDRP
+269 KPTATVHEKNRP
-281 TIAVNCKRQTGA
+281 TIAVNAKRQTGA
-293 NVIQVMKGVRQAIV
+293 NVLQVMTGVREAIA
-307 ELNAGLL
+307 EMNAGLL
-314 KERGMRL
+314 KERGLRL

-418 ELGESRVVAAQRGTT
+418 SLGETRVEAAYKGTT

-478 LIVSI
+478 LVVSI
-483 TVIPTFAAKILGF
+483 TVIPTFSARILGY
-496 FRERRKAKLAVKYQ
+496 FRERRKAKLAAKRMQLSTVPT
-510 QMHGVSANPG
+510 NPG
-520 SKPAGDDTYDSVGHV
+520 SEPDTSKTSELDNELPPFKNSVG
-535 SFFGKALRRL
+535 LL
-545 DNFAHR
+545 DRFAHI

-558 FNYKVTGSVPARL
+558 FNYRVTGSVSARV
-571 AVVLVLTGL
+571 AVVVALTGF
-580 SLGMALWLSPP
+580 SLAMAFFLSPP

-598 NRNFVFSFLL
+598 NRNFVFSLLL

-618 DDIGKEIVDDL
+618 DQVGNVIVKEL
-629 DPYWKGV
+629 EPYWKEDGSV
-636 ESKEGTIEFR
+636 EYR

-654 YVALGRLMFAGA
+654 YVALGRIMFAGA
-666 STEDPLK
+666 STQDPLK

-681 KQELAKIPGFY
+681 KKELKKIPGFY
-692 ATSYQS
+692 ATSFQS
-698 SLFGRGISS
+698 SLFGRGITS
-707 GRTIDIDITGPD
+707 GRTIDVDITGPD
-719 LVQLVRIGARIFG
+719 LTRLVQFGGRVFG
-732 QSMQLLPGSQVRP
+732 QAMQLLPGSQVRP

-752 NPEIQIIP
+752 NPEIQITP

-774 IGEAVDTLL
+774 IGQAVDTLL

-789 DYQHEGKEIDLTLM
+789 DYQHDGKEIDLTLM
-803 GRSSS
+803 GTSSS
-808 TQRTQDFDNLLL
+808 TNRTQDFDNLLL
-820 RTLDGQLITLGSVT
+820 RTADGRLITLGSVA

-861 KETPL
+861 RETPL
-866 ETAMQIIENKIIA
+866 ETAMQTLENKIIA
-879 PIKNSNEL
+879 PLKKSGEIS
-887 GNLYNINL
+887 GLYNINL

-904 TRRALQW
+904 TRKALQW
-911 NFILALVITYLL
+911 NFVLALVITYLL
-923 MAALFAS
+923 LAALFAS
-930 FLYPFVI
+930 FLYPLVI

-952 WLVSTFIEYQSLD
+952 WLVSNLIEYQSLD

-993 MRHEGLERREA
+993 MRHEEMERREA

-1022 SVFGMLPLV
+1022 SVFGMMPLV

-1073 RFRITGKIT
+1073 RVKLTGKIT

>member
-1 MKLVDA
+1 MKLVEA

-15 IVGVILLVMFGLIA
+15 VVGVILLVMFGLIA

-83 ESFYGRGTI
+83 ESFYGRGRV
-92 TLKFQVGTDPN
+92 TLKFQVGTDPD

-123 EEPVLVSSGSQQ
+123 EEPVLVSSGSEQ

-147 GDNTN
+147 GDNTG

-190 FAPDALA
+190 FDPDALA
-197 AHRISIAEVA
+197 AHHITIAEVA

-236 YQSPQDVAD
+236 YQSPEDVAN

-258 YDVAEVRLGYA
+258 YDVAVVRLGYA
-269 KPAATVHEKDRP
+269 KPTATVHEKDRP

-293 NVIQVMKGVRQAIV
+293 NVITVMKGVRQAIT
-307 ELNAGLL
+307 ELNSGLL
-314 KERGMRL
+314 KKRGLRL

-359 INSTL
+359 FNSTL

-418 ELGESRVVAAQRGTT
+418 QLGESRVEAAHRGTT

-442 TLTTMAVFI
+442 TLTTMAVFV
-451 PVVYVQEEAGQLFKD
+451 PVVYVEEEAGQLFKD

-483 TVIPTFAAKILGF
+483 TVIPTFSARILGF
-496 FRERRKAKLAVKYQ
+496 FRERRKTKLAAKYQ
-510 QMHGVSANPG
+510 RLQSLSTNPD
-520 SKPAGDDTYDSVGHV
+520 SKLDGNDIYDSVDQV
-535 SFFGKALRRL
+535 SLFKKIIRSL
-545 DNFAHR
+545 DRFAR
-551 FTEGVAN
+551 KVTQGVAD
-558 FNYKVTGSVPARL
+558 FNYRVTGSVRARL
-571 AVVLVLTGL
+571 AVVTVLTGF
-580 SLGMALWLSPP
+580 SLAMAFWLSPP
-591 SEYLPEG
+591 AEYLPEG

-618 DDIGKEIVDDL
+618 DEIGNGIIENL
-629 DPYWKGV
+629 EPYWKGV
-636 ESKEGTIEFR
+636 ETEGGAIEFR
-646 EPRIRNLF
+646 EPHMRNLF
-654 YVALGRLMFAGA
+654 YVSLGHMMFAGA
-666 STEDPLK
+666 STHDPLK
-673 ARDLVPIF
+673 ARGLVPIF
-681 KQELAKIPGFY
+681 QEELRKIPGFY
-692 ATSYQS
+692 TTSYQS
-698 SLFGRGISS
+698 SLFGRSISS
-707 GRTIDIDITGPD
+707 GRTIDVDITGPD
-719 LVQLVRIGARIFG
+719 MVQLVQIGARVFG

-774 IGEAVDTLL
+774 IGQVVDTLL

-803 GRSSS
+803 GQSSS

-820 RTLDGQLITLGSVT
+820 RTFDGQLITLGSVA

-861 KETPL
+861 QETPL
-866 ETAMQIIENKIIA
+866 ETAMQTIENQIIA
-879 PIKNSNEL
+879 PLKNREEI
-887 GNLYNINL
+887 GGLYNINL

-911 NFILALVITYLL
+911 NFVLALAITYLL
-923 MAALFAS
+923 MSALFAS

-946 GGFAGL
+946 GGFAGM
-952 WLVSTFIEYQSLD
+952 WLVSNFIEYQSLD

-993 MRHEGLERREA
+993 MRYEGMERREA

-1073 RFRITGKIT
+1073 RARIIGRVT

>member
-15 IVGVILLVMFGLIA
+15 AVGVILLVMFGLIA

-43 AEITVNTIWTGA
+43 AEITVNTIWPGA
-55 SPQEVEREIIDEQED
+55 SPQEVEREIADEQED

-83 ESFYGRGTI
+83 ESFYGRGRV
-92 TLKFQVGTDPN
+92 TLKFQVGTDPDT
-103 AALLKVS
+103 ALLKVS

-123 EEPVLVSSGSQQ
+123 AEPVLVSSGSVQ
-135 NAIAWIVLERLS
+135 NAIAWIILERLS
-147 GDNTN
+147 GDNTG
-152 IATEYQFVKDFIKPR
+152 IESEYQFVKDFVKPR

-178 IYGGVEPEMQVI
+178 IYGGVKPEMQVT
-190 FAPDALA
+190 FDPNSLA
-197 AHRISIAEVA
+197 AHNITIAEVA

-236 YQSPQDVAD
+236 YQSPNDVEN

-251 NGAPIYV
+251 NGTPIYV
-258 YDVAEVRLGYA
+258 HDIAEVRLGYA
-269 KPAATVHEKDRP
+269 KPTATVHEKNRP
-281 TIAVNCKRQTGA
+281 TIAVNAKRQTGA
-293 NVIQVMKGVRQAIV
+293 NVLQVMTGVREAIA
-307 ELNAGLL
+307 EMNAGLL
-314 KERGMRL
+314 KERGLRL

-418 ELGESRVVAAQRGTT
+418 GLGETRVEAAYKGTT

-478 LIVSI
+478 LVVSI
-483 TVIPTFAAKILGF
+483 TVIPTFSAKILGY
-496 FRERRKAKLAVKYQ
+496 FRERRQAKLAAKRMQLSTVPT
-510 QMHGVSANPG
+510 NP
-520 SKPAGDDTYDSVGHV
+520 SSEPDTTKTSE
-535 SFFGKALRRL
+535 L
-545 DNFAHR
+545 DNELPSFKNSVRLLDRFAHI

-558 FNYKVTGSVPARL
+558 FNYRVTGSVSARV
-571 AVVLVLTGL
+571 AVVVALTGF
-580 SLGMALWLSPP
+580 SLAMAFFLSPP

-598 NRNFVFSFLL
+598 NRNFVFSLLL

-618 DDIGKEIVDDL
+618 DQIGNVIVKEL
-629 DPYWKGV
+629 EPYWKEDEGV
-636 ESKEGTIEFR
+636 EYR

-654 YVALGRLMFAGA
+654 YVALGRIMFAGA
-666 STEDPLK
+666 STQDPLK

-681 KQELAKIPGFY
+681 KKELKKIPGFY

-698 SLFGRGISS
+698 SLFGRGITS
-707 GRTIDIDITGPD
+707 GRTIDVDITGPD
-719 LVQLVRIGARIFG
+719 LTRLVQFGGRVFG
-732 QSMQLLPGSQVRP
+732 QAMQLLPGSQVRP

-752 NPEIQIIP
+752 NPEIQITP

-774 IGEAVDTLL
+774 IGQAVDTLL

-789 DYQHEGKEIDLTLM
+789 DYQHDGKEIDLTLM
-803 GRSSS
+803 GISSF
-808 TQRTQDFDNLLL
+808 TKQTQDFDNLLL
-820 RTLDGQLITLGSVT
+820 RTADGRLITLGSVA

-861 KETPL
+861 RETPL
-866 ETAMQIIENKIIA
+866 ETAMQTLENKIIA
-879 PIKNSNEL
+879 PLKKSGEIS
-887 GNLYNINL
+887 GLYNINL

-904 TRRALQW
+904 TRKALQW
-911 NFILALVITYLL
+911 NFVLALVITYLL
-923 MAALFAS
+923 LAALFAS
-930 FLYPFVI
+930 FLYPLVI

-952 WLVSTFIEYQSLD
+952 WLVSNLIEYQSLD

-993 MRHEGLERREA
+993 MRHEEMERREA

-1022 SVFGMLPLV
+1022 SVFGMMPLV

-1073 RFRITGKIT
+1073 RYKLTGKIT

>member
-15 IVGVILLVMFGLIA
+15 AVGVILLVMFGLIA

-43 AEITVNTIWTGA
+43 AEITVNTIWPGA

-83 ESFYGRGTI
+83 ESFYSRGRV
-92 TLKFQVGTDPN
+92 TLKFQVGTDPDT
-103 AALLKVS
+103 ALLKVS

-123 EEPVLVSSGSQQ
+123 EEPVLVSSGSEQ
-135 NAIAWIVLERLS
+135 NAIAWIILERLS
-147 GDNTN
+147 GDNTG
-152 IATEYQFVKDFIKPR
+152 IETEYQFVKDFVKPR

-178 IYGGVEPEMQVI
+178 IYGGVEPEMQVTFDPNTI
-190 FAPDALA
+190 A
-197 AHRISIAEVA
+197 AHQITIAEVA
-207 AALNRENE
+207 TALSRENE

-236 YQSPQDVAD
+236 YQSPNDVAN

-258 YDVAEVRLGYA
+258 HDVAEVRLGYA
-269 KPAATVHEKDRP
+269 KPSATVSEKGRP
-281 TIAVNCKRQTGA
+281 TIAVNAKRQTGA
-293 NVIQVMKGVRQAIV
+293 NVLQVMTGVRAAIT
-307 ELNAGLL
+307 EMNAGLL
-314 KERGMRL
+314 KERGLRL

-399 VGMVVDA
+399 VGMVLDA

-418 ELGESRVVAAQRGTT
+418 GLGEGRVEAAYKGTT

-442 TLTTMAVFI
+442 TLTTMAVFV

-483 TVIPTFAAKILGF
+483 TVIPTFSAKILGF
-496 FRERRKAKLAVKYQ
+496 FRERRKAKLAAK
-510 QMHGVSANPG
+510 HEKLSGVLANPAPQSEG
-520 SKPAGDDTYDSVGHV
+520 AKSSKPGSGL
-535 SFFGKALRRL
+535 SPFKKSIRFL
-545 DNFAHR
+545 DRFSHN

-558 FNYKVTGSVPARL
+558 FNYRVTGSVPARV
-571 AVVLVLTGL
+571 AVVVALTGF
-580 SLGMALWLSPP
+580 SLAMALWLSPP

-598 NRNFVFSFLL
+598 NRNFVFSLLL

-618 DDIGKEIVDDL
+618 DKVGNTIVKEL
-629 DPYWKGV
+629 EPYWKDDASV
-636 ESKEGTIEFR
+636 EYR

-654 YVALGRLMFAGA
+654 YVALGRIMFAGA
-666 STEDPLK
+666 STQDPLK

-681 KQELAKIPGFY
+681 KKELRKIPGFY

-698 SLFGRGISS
+698 SLFGRGITS
-707 GRTIDIDITGPD
+707 GRTIDVDISGPD
-719 LVQLVRIGARIFG
+719 LTRLIQFGGRVFGQAMQLV
-732 QSMQLLPGSQVRP
+732 PGSQVRP

-752 NPEIQIIP
+752 NPEIQITP

-774 IGEAVDTLL
+774 IGQVVDTLL

-789 DYQHEGKEIDLTLM
+789 DYQHDGKEIDLTLM
-803 GRSSS
+803 GISSA
-808 TQRTQDFDNLLL
+808 TKQTQDFENLLL
-820 RTLDGQLITLGSVT
+820 RTADGRLVTLGSVA
-834 DVRWVAGPTQ
+834 DVRWVSGPTQ

-861 KETPL
+861 RETPL
-866 ETAMQIIENKIIA
+866 ETAMQTLENKVIG
-879 PIKNSNEL
+879 PLKKSGEL
-887 GNLYNINL
+887 GGLYNINL

-904 TRRALQW
+904 TRKALQW
-911 NFILALVITYLL
+911 NFVLALAITYLL

-930 FLYPFVI
+930 FLYPLVI

-952 WLVSTFIEYQSLD
+952 WLVSNLIEYQSLD

-993 MRHEGLERREA
+993 MRHEGMERREA

-1073 RFRITGKIT
+1073 RYKLTGKIT

>member
-1 MKLVDA
+1 MKLVDS

-15 IVGVILLVMFGLIA
+15 IVGVILLVMFGFIA

-43 AEITVNTIWTGA
+43 AEITVNTLWPGA
-55 SPQEVEREIIDEQED
+55 SPQEVEREISDEQED

-83 ESFYGRGTI
+83 ESFYGRGTV
-92 TLKFQVGTDPN
+92 TLKFQVGTDPD

-123 EEPVLVSSGSQQ
+123 EEPVLVSSGSEQ

-147 GDNTN
+147 GDNTG

-178 IYGGVEPEMQVI
+178 IYGGVEPEMQVV
-190 FAPDALA
+190 FDPDALA
-197 AHRISIAEVA
+197 AHRITIAEVA

-236 YQSPQDVAD
+236 YQSPKDVAS

-251 NGAPIYV
+251 NVAPIYV
-258 YDVAEVRLGYA
+258 HDVAEVRLGYA
-269 KPAATVHEKDRP
+269 KPTATVHEKDRP

-293 NVIQVMKGVRQAIV
+293 NVIQVMKGVRQAIA
-307 ELNAGLL
+307 ELNVGLL
-314 KERGMRL
+314 KERGLRL

-334 IDLVRQNLFV
+334 IDLVRQNLFI
-344 GGTLAVLVLILFLRS
+344 GGSLAVLVLILFLRS
-359 INSTL
+359 FNSTL

-418 ELGESRVVAAQRGTT
+418 ELGESRLVAAYRGTT

-483 TVIPTFAAKILGF
+483 TVIPAFAAKILGF
-496 FRERRKAKLAVKYQ
+496 FRERRKAKLAARYQ
-510 QMHGVSANPG
+510 ELESAPANPG
-520 SKPAGDDTYDSVGHV
+520 SGVDGGGEYRQLSP
-535 SFFGKALRRL
+535 FRRL
-545 DNFAHR
+545 VSGMDLFAHR
-551 FTEGVAN
+551 VTEGVAN
-558 FNYKVTGSVPARL
+558 FNYKVTGSVAARL
-571 AVVLVLTGL
+571 GVVTVLTGF
-580 SLGMALWLSPP
+580 SLAMAIWLSPP

-598 NRNFVFSFLL
+598 NRNFVFNFLL

-618 DDIGKEIVDDL
+618 DDIGKEIVENL
-629 DPYWKGV
+629 EPYWKGV
-636 ESKEGTIEFR
+636 ETKEGTIEFGD
-646 EPRIRNLF
+646 PQIRNLF

-681 KQELAKIPGFY
+681 KQELTKIPGFY

-719 LVQLVRIGARIFG
+719 LVRLVQIGARIFG
-732 QSMQLLPGSQVRP
+732 QSMQLLPGSQIRP

-752 NPEIQIIP
+752 NPEIQITP

-803 GRSSS
+803 GRSSF
-808 TQRTQDFDNLLL
+808 TQRTQDFEDLLL
-820 RTLDGQLITLGSVT
+820 RTSDGQLITLGSVA

-866 ETAMQIIENKIIA
+866 ETAMEIIEKQIIE
-879 PIKNSNEL
+879 PLRNSGEI
-887 GNLYNINL
+887 GGLYSINL

-911 NFILALVITYLL
+911 NFVLALAITYLL
-923 MAALFAS
+923 MSALFAS

-952 WLVSTFIEYQSLD
+952 WLVSTLIEYQSLD

-993 MRHEGLERREA
+993 MRNEGLERREA

-1073 RFRITGKIT
+1073 RYKLTGKIT

>member
-1 MKLVDA
+1 MKVVEA

-15 IVGVILLVMFGLIA
+15 IVGVILLVMFGSIA

-43 AEITVNTIWTGA
+43 AEITVNTMWPGG

-70 VLKSVEGLVEMKS
+70 VLKSVEGLIEMKS
-83 ESFYGRGTI
+83 ESFYGRGRV
-92 TLKFQVGTDPN
+92 TLKFQVGTNPDT
-103 AALLKVS
+103 ALLKAS

-123 EEPVLVSSGSQQ
+123 EEPVLVSSGSEQ

-147 GDNTN
+147 GDNTG
-152 IATEYQFVKDFIKPR
+152 IATEYQFVKDFVKPR

-178 IYGGVEPEMQVI
+178 IYGGVEPEMQVT
-190 FAPDALA
+190 FDPNVLA
-197 AHRISIAEVA
+197 AHRITIAEVA

-215 NISAGDFDEGKRKFI
+215 NISAGDFDEGKRRFI

-236 YQSPQDVAD
+236 YRSPRDVAN

-258 YDVAEVRLGYA
+258 QDVAVVQLGFA
-269 KPAATVHEKDRP
+269 KPRATVHEKDRP
-281 TIAVNCKRQTGA
+281 TMAVNCKRQTGA
-293 NVIQVMKGVRQAIV
+293 NVIQVMKGVRAAIV

-314 KERGMRL
+314 KERGLRL

-344 GGTLAVLVLILFLRS
+344 GGTLAVLVLLLFLRS

-379 MMTFFGRNINVISLA
+379 LMTFFGRNINVISLA

-418 ELGESRVVAAQRGTT
+418 GLGKDRKQAAYDGTT

-478 LIVSI
+478 LIVSV

-496 FRERRKAKLAVKYQ
+496 FRERSQAKQAKMSQ
-510 QMHGVSANPG
+510 QLDSVPSNPG
-520 SKPAGDDTYDSVGHV
+520 INLSGTQRAES
-535 SFFGKALRRL
+535 RRSGSPVTGTLAPL
-545 DNFAHR
+545 DR
-551 FTEGVAN
+551 FSRRITDGIAN
-558 FNYKVTGSVPARL
+558 LNYRITGSVPARL
-571 AVVLVLTGL
+571 AVIVALTGF
-580 SLGMALWLSPP
+580 SLAMAIWLSPP
-591 SEYLPEG
+591 AEYLPEG

-618 DDIGKEIVDDL
+618 DEVGRGLVNEL
-629 DPYWKGV
+629 APHWKGL
-636 ESKEGTIEFR
+636 EGEGGVIEYR
-646 EPRIRNLF
+646 EPQIRNLF
-654 YVALGRLMFAGA
+654 YVTLGRLMFAGA
-666 STEDPLK
+666 STRDPLK
-673 ARDLVPIF
+673 ARSLVPIF
-681 KQELAKIPGFY
+681 SQELKKIPGFY
-692 ATSYQS
+692 TTSYQS

-707 GRTIDIDITGPD
+707 GRTIDVDITGPD
-719 LVQLVRIGARIFG
+719 LERLIQFGGRIFG
-732 QSMQLLPGSQVRP
+732 QTMQLLPGSQVRP

-774 IGEAVDTLL
+774 IGQAVDTLL

-803 GRSSS
+803 GHSL
-808 TQRTQDFDNLLL
+808 TAQRTQDFEDLLL
-820 RTLDGQLITLGSVT
+820 RTSGGRLVTIGSLA

-844 INHIERQRAITI
+844 INHIERLRAITI
-856 QVRPP
+856 RVRPP
-861 KETPL
+861 RETPL
-866 ETAMQIIENKIIA
+866 ETAMQTLKTQIIEPLKKSGEI
-879 PIKNSNEL
+879 
-887 GNLYNINL
+887 GGLYSVNL

-911 NFILALVITYLL
+911 NFVLALAITYLL

-930 FLYPFVI
+930 FLYPLVI

-952 WLVSTFIEYQSLD
+952 WLVSHLIEYQSLD

-971 FIILIGTVVN
+971 FIILVGTVVN

-993 MRHEGLERREA
+993 MRHERMERREA

-1073 RFRITGKIT
+1073 RLKLTSRLT

>member
-7 SIKNPITV
+7 SIKNPIPV
-15 IVGVILLVMFGLIA
+15 AVGVILLVMFGLIA

-43 AEITVNTIWTGA
+43 AEITVNTIWPGA

-83 ESFYGRGTI
+83 ESFYSRGRV
-92 TLKFQVGTDPN
+92 TLKFQVGTDPDT
-103 AALLKVS
+103 ALLKVS

-123 EEPVLVSSGSQQ
+123 EEPVLVSSGSEQ
-135 NAIAWIVLERLS
+135 NAIAWIILERLS
-147 GDNTN
+147 GDNTG
-152 IATEYQFVKDFIKPR
+152 IETEYQFVKDFVKPR

-178 IYGGVEPEMQVI
+178 IYGGVEPEMQVT
-190 FAPDALA
+190 FDPNTLA
-197 AHRISIAEVA
+197 AHQITIAEVA
-207 AALNRENE
+207 TALSRENE

-236 YQSPQDVAD
+236 YQSPNDVAN

-258 YDVAEVRLGYA
+258 HDIAEVRLSYA
-269 KPAATVHEKDRP
+269 KPSATVSEKGRP
-281 TIAVNCKRQTGA
+281 TIAVNAKRQTGA
-293 NVIQVMKGVRQAIV
+293 NVLQVMNGVRAAIT
-307 ELNAGLL
+307 EMNAGLL
-314 KERGMRL
+314 KERGLRL

-334 IDLVRQNLFV
+334 INLVRQNLFV

-399 VGMVVDA
+399 VGMVLDA

-418 ELGESRVVAAQRGTT
+418 GLGEGRAEAAYKGTT

-442 TLTTMAVFI
+442 TLTTMAVFV

-483 TVIPTFAAKILGF
+483 TVIPTFSAKILGF
-496 FRERRKAKLAVKYQ
+496 FRERRKAKLAAK
-510 QMHGVSANPG
+510 HEKLSGVLANPAPQSEDAKS
-520 SKPAGDDTYDSVGHV
+520 SKPGSGL
-535 SFFGKALRRL
+535 SPFKKSIRFL
-545 DNFAHR
+545 DRFSHN

-558 FNYKVTGSVPARL
+558 FNYRVTGSVPARV
-571 AVVLVLTGL
+571 AVVVALTGF
-580 SLGMALWLSPP
+580 SLAMALWLSPP

-598 NRNFVFSFLL
+598 NRNFVFSLLL

-618 DDIGKEIVDDL
+618 DKIGNTIVKEL
-629 DPYWKGV
+629 EPYWKDDASV
-636 ESKEGTIEFR
+636 EYR

-654 YVALGRLMFAGA
+654 YVALGRIMFAGA
-666 STEDPLK
+666 STQDPLK

-681 KQELAKIPGFY
+681 KKELRKIPGFY

-698 SLFGRGISS
+698 SLFGRGITS
-707 GRTIDIDITGPD
+707 GRTIDVDISGPD
-719 LVQLVRIGARIFG
+719 LTRLIQFGGRVFG
-732 QSMQLLPGSQVRP
+732 QAMQLLPGSQVRP

-752 NPEIQIIP
+752 NPEIQITP

-774 IGEAVDTLL
+774 IGQVVDTLL

-789 DYQHEGKEIDLTLM
+789 DYQHDGKEIDLTLM
-803 GRSSS
+803 GISSY
-808 TQRTQDFDNLLL
+808 TKQTQDFENLLL
-820 RTLDGQLITLGSVT
+820 RTANGRLVTLGSVA
-834 DVRWVAGPTQ
+834 DVRWVSGPTQ

-861 KETPL
+861 RETPL
-866 ETAMQIIENKIIA
+866 ETAMQTLENKVIG
-879 PIKNSNEL
+879 PLKKSGEL
-887 GNLYNINL
+887 GGLYNINL

-904 TRRALQW
+904 TRKALQW
-911 NFILALVITYLL
+911 NFVLALAITYLL

-930 FLYPFVI
+930 FLYPLVI

-952 WLVSTFIEYQSLD
+952 WLVSNLIEYQSLD

-993 MRHEGLERREA
+993 MRHEGMERREA

-1073 RFRITGKIT
+1073 RYKLTGKII

>member
-1 MKLVDA
+1 
-7 SIKNPITV
+7 
-15 IVGVILLVMFGLIA
+15 
-29 LLRIPVQLTPNVDK
+29 
-43 AEITVNTIWTGA
+43 
-55 SPQEVEREIIDEQED
+55 
-70 VLKSVEGLVEMKS
+70 
-83 ESFYGRGTI
+83 
-92 TLKFQVGTDPN
+92 
-103 AALLKVS
+103 
-110 NNLNQVPEYPDEA
+110 
-123 EEPVLVSSGSQQ
+123 
-135 NAIAWIVLERLS
+135 
-147 GDNTN
+147 
-152 IATEYQFVKDFIKPR
+152 
-167 FERIPGVAESE
+167 
-178 IYGGVEPEMQVI
+178 
-190 FAPDALA
+190 
-197 AHRISIAEVA
+197 
-207 AALNRENE
+207 
-215 NISAGDFDEGKRKFI
+215 
-230 ARTVGQ
+230 
-236 YQSPQDVAD
+236 
-245 VVIKYI
+245 
-251 NGAPIYV
+251 
-258 YDVAEVRLGYA
+258 
-269 KPAATVHEKDRP
+269 
-281 TIAVNCKRQTGA
+281 
-293 NVIQVMKGVRQAIV
+293 MKGVREAIV
-307 ELNAGLL
+307 EMNAGIL
-314 KERGMRL
+314 KERGLRL

-418 ELGESRVVAAQRGTT
+418 GLGETRVEAAYKGTT

-483 TVIPTFAAKILGF
+483 TVIPTFSAKVLGY
-496 FRERRKAKLAVKYQ
+496 FRERRRAKLAAKREQLSTVPT
-510 QMHGVSANPG
+510 NPG
-520 SKPAGDDTYDSVGHV
+520 SEPETTKNSG
-535 SFFGKALRRL
+535 L
-545 DNFAHR
+545 DNGLQAFNNSVRLLDRFAHV

-558 FNYKVTGSVPARL
+558 FNYRITGSVSARV
-571 AVVLVLTGL
+571 AVVVVLTGF
-580 SLGMALWLSPP
+580 SLAMAFFLSPP

-618 DDIGKEIVDDL
+618 DQIGNVIVKEL
-629 DPYWKGV
+629 EPYWKEDGSV
-636 ESKEGTIEFR
+636 EYR

-666 STEDPLK
+666 STQDPLK

-681 KQELAKIPGFY
+681 KEELRKIPGFY

-707 GRTIDIDITGPD
+707 GRTIDVDIIGPD
-719 LVQLVRIGARIFG
+719 LTRLVQFGGRVFG
-732 QSMQLLPGSQVRP
+732 QAMQLLPGSQVRP

-752 NPEIQIIP
+752 NPEIQITP

-789 DYQHEGKEIDLTLM
+789 DYQHDGKEIDLTLM
-803 GRSSS
+803 GISSS
-808 TQRTQDFDNLLL
+808 TKRTQDFDNLLL
-820 RTLDGQLITLGSVT
+820 RTADGRLITLGSVA

-861 KETPL
+861 RETPL
-866 ETAMQIIENKIIA
+866 ESAMQTLQNEVIA
-879 PIKNSNEL
+879 PLKKSGEI
-887 GNLYNINL
+887 GGLYNINL

-904 TRRALQW
+904 TRKALQW
-911 NFILALVITYLL
+911 NFVLALAITYLL
-923 MAALFAS
+923 MSALFAS
-930 FLYPFVI
+930 FLYPLVI

-952 WLVSTFIEYQSLD
+952 WLVSNLIEYQSLD

-993 MRHEGLERREA
+993 MRHEGMERREA

-1022 SVFGMLPLV
+1022 SVFGMMPLV

-1073 RFRITGKIT
+1073 RVKLTGKIT

>member
-1 MKLVDA
+1 
-7 SIKNPITV
+7 
-15 IVGVILLVMFGLIA
+15 
-29 LLRIPVQLTPNVDK
+29 
-43 AEITVNTIWTGA
+43 
-55 SPQEVEREIIDEQED
+55 
-70 VLKSVEGLVEMKS
+70 
-83 ESFYGRGTI
+83 
-92 TLKFQVGTDPN
+92 VGTNPD

-123 EEPVLVSSGSQQ
+123 EEPVLVSSGSEQ
-135 NAIAWIVLERLS
+135 NAIAWIILERLS
-147 GDNTN
+147 GDNTG
-152 IATEYQFVKDFIKPR
+152 IETEYQFIKDFVKPR

-178 IYGGVEPEMQVI
+178 IYGGVEPEMQVT
-190 FAPDALA
+190 FDPNALA
-197 AHRISIAEVA
+197 AHNITIAEVA
-207 AALNRENE
+207 TALNRENE
-215 NISAGDFDEGKRKFI
+215 NVSAGDFDEGKRKFI

-236 YQSPQDVAD
+236 YQSPTDVEN

-251 NGAPIYV
+251 NDTPIYV
-258 YDVAEVRLGYA
+258 RDIAEVRLGYA
-269 KPAATVHEKDRP
+269 KPTATVHEKNRP
-281 TIAVNCKRQTGA
+281 TIAVNAKRQTGA
-293 NVIQVMKGVRQAIV
+293 NVLQVMTGVREAIA
-307 ELNAGLL
+307 EMNAGLL
-314 KERGMRL
+314 KERGLRL

-334 IDLVRQNLFV
+334 IDLVRQNIFV

-370 PISVVGTFL
+370 PISIVGTFL

-418 ELGESRVVAAQRGTT
+418 GLGETRVEAAYKGTT

-483 TVIPTFAAKILGF
+483 TVIPTFSAKILGF
-496 FRERRKAKLAVKYQ
+496 FRERRKVKLAAKRKQLSAVP
-510 QMHGVSANPG
+510 ANPG
-520 SKPAGDDTYDSVGHV
+520 SDPDTTKAQESGNELASFKNSVR
-535 SFFGKALRRL
+535 FL
-545 DNFAHR
+545 DRFAHI

-558 FNYKVTGSVPARL
+558 FNYRVTGSVPARV
-571 AVVLVLTGL
+571 AVVVALTGF
-580 SLGMALWLSPP
+580 SLAMAFFLSPP

-598 NRNFVFSFLL
+598 NRNFVFSLLL

-618 DDIGKEIVDDL
+618 DQIGSVIVKEL
-629 DPYWKGV
+629 EPYWKEDGSV
-636 ESKEGTIEFR
+636 EYR

-666 STEDPLK
+666 STQDPLK

-681 KQELAKIPGFY
+681 KRELRKIPGFY

-707 GRTIDIDITGPD
+707 GRTIDVDITGPD
-719 LVQLVRIGARIFG
+719 LTRLVQFGGRVFG
-732 QSMQLLPGSQVRP
+732 QAMQLLPGSQVRP

-752 NPEIQIIP
+752 NPEIQITP

-789 DYQHEGKEIDLTLM
+789 DYQHDGKEIDLTLM
-803 GRSSS
+803 GISSS
-808 TQRTQDFDNLLL
+808 TERTQDFQNLLL
-820 RTLDGQLITLGSVT
+820 RTADGRLITLGSVA
-834 DVRWVAGPTQ
+834 DVRWVSGPTQ

-861 KETPL
+861 RETPL
-866 ETAMQIIENKIIA
+866 ETAMQTLENKVIA
-879 PIKNSNEL
+879 PLKNSGEI
-887 GNLYNINL
+887 GGLYNINL

-904 TRRALQW
+904 TRQALQW
-911 NFILALVITYLL
+911 NFVLALVITYLL

-930 FLYPFVI
+930 FLYPVVI

-993 MRHEGLERREA
+993 MRHEGMERREA

-1073 RFRITGKIT
+1073 RYKLTGKIT